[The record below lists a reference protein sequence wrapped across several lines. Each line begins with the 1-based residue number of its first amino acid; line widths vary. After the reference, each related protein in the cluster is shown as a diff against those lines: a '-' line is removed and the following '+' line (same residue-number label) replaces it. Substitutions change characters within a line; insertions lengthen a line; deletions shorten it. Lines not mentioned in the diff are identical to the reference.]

1 MARNSQTQQLNIIL
15 NSEQARNQVELLE
28 DKIKSLDAQIKR
40 AKASGDSSLAQL
52 QKQRRSFQQTLN
64 QLTQD
69 TRGYE
74 KVLSNIN
81 GSSIA
86 QLERAYRALKREV
99 RNTSP
104 ALEEFANKQKQLKLL
119 QDRIQALN
127 SQARQTESIF
137 ARVSDRFNRYFGMV
151 SAGIASITGISLA
164 FRSAAQSAAEMDDIY
179 SDVMKSTGLT
189 REEVVELNE
198 EFKKMDTRTSREEL
212 NRLAYEAGKLGIAA
226 KEDVLAFVRAA
237 DQINV
242 ALGEDL
248 GEGAITNIGK
258 IADVFGLTDSMG
270 IEKSLISIGSAI
282 NALGQDSTAAE
293 AYLVEFTQRLAGVG
307 AQSRMSVQDLLGYA
321 SGLDQSAMNV
331 EMAATAF
338 QTFIMDMFSDTAT
351 FAGYANMEVR
361 EFASLLNTDVN
372 AAVMRVL
379 TSLHE
384 AGGFEQL
391 VPMFKDM
398 GADGARAV
406 SVLAS
411 MASNIDAVRQA
422 QALSNVEF
430 EKATSLA
437 NEFDTKN
444 NNRMAQLEKARKAF
458 KDTIIE
464 FGETLSPV
472 LLQTTN
478 LSTIAIKFL
487 AQHGKAVLALAGTYA
502 ALFVAYKT
510 YRSWQTIVNGLHS
523 AGRIT
528 VLALSTAYHALTG
541 NMTKAANAAKA
552 LKAAFSGLGL
562 GLIVT
567 VITALVSGVTALVR
581 RSREATAAVRS
592 FHTETGK
599 LKLEAD
605 SLLKVIETSEPS
617 TERYRAAIIRLQET
631 YGPYISSLID
641 EKGELTDIAAAR
653 EAVNRQ
659 IERSVG
665 LRVQQEEIDRI
676 TEESLERQAS
686 KYERLVSSIQRNGDV
701 SEETARMVASDITE
715 MIKAG
720 KGIEE
725 IRDSVGDIFGF
736 RFDNVRPKIR
746 ALRDEYVG
754 MAEDI
759 DNVRKKFASLIPSG
773 TDVTPDAAGGAD
785 GMVILQGQQTEKM
798 RKTLEERLAMLEA
811 QETAEQLMLKR
822 SYAQK
827 RISQSD
833 YEALSEAMT
842 MSYLQRRNALYLEYG
857 EENAEA
863 EEAYLDALIKRM
875 EDANKELERLNKQ
888 AEEMLARS
896 LEERRNEIDEDLN
909 KLFEDT
915 YGKALSV
922 FQQLQ
927 EEADKLHDKWAPRK
941 MIDVEA
947 FEEDM
952 AHIQELYEQGAMSYE
967 EFRETVSGRKA
978 AFAEDIIQT
987 TSSILSQAADLAG
1000 SLQDLEMSKLEVQM
1014 NKELAMYG
1022 DTADKRA
1029 AIEQKYEQK
1038 KLDLQIKYADMNM
1051 AIQISQAIAAGA
1063 LASVQA
1069 WTAAAG
1075 NPAIAGVFIGLI
1087 AATTAMQIASIVA
1100 QRNALKNQTL
1110 DSSSSSV
1117 QTRTVVDGYS
1127 EGGYTPRSSDDLKP
1141 VGVVHAN
1148 EWVAPASMLRSY
1160 PMLFSGLE
1168 KLRQGRT
1175 SAVPALPFASGG
1187 YTAAAPTQDNSYN
1200 KALEDVAAALRAVN
1214 ERMSQPIEAYTVLS
1228 QLQAKQELQEKHRKA
1243 ASR

>member
-1 MARNSQTQQLNIIL
+1 MANYTQTLTIL
-15 NSEQARNQVELLE
+15 MNGEQARANIEHLQKELR
-28 DKIKSLDAQIKR
+28 ILDGMLKR
-40 AKASGDSSLAQL
+40 ANERGDKNVDHILKNRKALQNTLAQL
-52 QKQRRSFQQTLN
+52 TK
-64 QLTQD
+64 D

-74 KVLSNIN
+74 KVLSNLN

-86 QLERAYRALKREV
+86 ELEKAYRALRREV

-104 ALEEFANKQKQLKLL
+104 ALEEFAAKQKQMKLL

-127 SQARQTESIF
+127 GQARQTESVF
-137 ARVSDRFNRYFGMV
+137 TRVSDRFNRYFGVV
-151 SAGIASITGISLA
+151 SAGIASVTGLSLA
-164 FRSAAQSAAEMDDIY
+164 FRSAAEAAAEMDDVY

-189 REEVVELNE
+189 RDEVAELNE
-198 EFKKMDTRTSREEL
+198 EFRKMDTRTSREGL
-212 NRLAYEAGKLGIAA
+212 NRLAYEAGKLGLSA

-258 IADVFGLTDSMG
+258 IADVFGLTDMMG

-282 NALGQDSTAAE
+282 NALGQDSTASE

-307 AQSRMSVQDLLGYA
+307 AQARMSVQDLLGYA

-338 QTFIMDMFSDTAT
+338 QTFIMNMFSDTAT
-351 FAGYANMEVR
+351 FAGYANMEVS
-361 EFASLLNTDVN
+361 EFATLLNTDVN

-379 TSLHE
+379 TSLNE
-384 AGGFEQL
+384 AGGFQQL

-411 MASNIDAVRQA
+411 MASNIDAVREA
-422 QALSNVEF
+422 QVLSNDEF

-472 LLQTTN
+472 LLRTTN

-487 AQHGKAVLALAGTYA
+487 AEHGKAVVALGGTYA
-502 ALFVAYKT
+502 ALLVTYKT
-510 YRSWQTIVNGLHS
+510 YRSWQTIINGLHS
-523 AGRIT
+523 ISRAP
-528 VLALSTAYHALTG
+528 VLALSVAYNRLRG
-541 NMTKAANAAKA
+541 NISKAAEAAEL
-552 LKAAFSGLGL
+552 LKASFSGLGVGFGVVL
-562 GLIVT
+562 GVL
-567 VITALVSGVTALVR
+567 TAVGTAAVALVR

-592 FHTETGK
+592 FYTETGK

-676 TEESLERQAS
+676 TEESLERQAN

-720 KGIEE
+720 KGVEE

-773 TDVTPDAAGGAD
+773 ADDAADAAGG
-785 GMVILQGQQTEKM
+785 GGLVMVQEQQTKKM
-798 RKTLEERLAMLEA
+798 QKTLEERLAMLEA
-811 QETAEQLMLKR
+811 QEAAEQLMLKR

-833 YEALSEAMT
+833 YETLSEAMT
-842 MSYLQRRNALYLEYG
+842 LSYLQRRNALYLEYG

-875 EDANKELERLNKQ
+875 EGANKELERLSRE
-888 AEEMLARS
+888 AEEALKMDFSGLEAS
-896 LEERRNEIDEDLN
+896 LDSTFDDLYGQELDAFNAMVAAAERLRE
-909 KLFEDT
+909 
-915 YGKALSV
+915 
-922 FQQLQ
+922 
-927 EEADKLHDKWAPRK
+927 KWGQPLPTPV
-941 MIDVEA
+941 DVEGFRA
-947 FEEDM
+947 DLTSIE
-952 AHIQELYEQGAMSYE
+952 ELYQAGLLSFDEYRNMLYN
-967 EFRETVSGRKA
+967 RKLS
-978 AFAEDIIQT
+978 FAEDVVGT
-987 TSSILSQAADLAG
+987 TSSFLNQAADLA
-1000 SLQDLEMSKLEVQM
+1000 SSIQDLELSRLEVQK
-1014 NKELAMYG
+1014 NKELALYG

-1029 AIEQKYEQK
+1029 EIEQKYEKK
-1038 KLDLQIKYADMNM
+1038 KLDVQIKYADMDM
-1051 AIQISQAIAAGA
+1051 AVKIAQALAAGA
-1063 LASVQA
+1063 LASIQA
-1069 WTAAAG
+1069 FAQLGPVAGAAMT
-1075 NPAIAGVFIGLI
+1075 GLI
-1087 AATTAMQIASIVA
+1087 AATTAMQVATIVA

-1117 QTRTVVDGYS
+1117 RTRTVVDGYS
-1127 EGGYTPRSSDDLKP
+1127 EGGYTPRDPDDLRP

-1168 KLRQGRT
+1168 RLRLGLTDRI
-1175 SAVPALPFASGG
+1175 PALPYASGG
-1187 YTAAAPTQDNSYN
+1187 YTSAHPDQGAAYN

-1214 ERMSQPIEAYTVLS
+1214 ERMSQPIQAYTVLS

-1243 ASR
+1243 GAR

>member
-1 MARNSQTQQLNIIL
+1 MANYTQTLTILLNG
-15 NSEQARNQVELLE
+15 EQARANIEHLQKELR
-28 DKIKSLDAQIKR
+28 ILDGMLKR
-40 AKASGDSSLAQL
+40 ANERGDKNVGHILKNQKALRQTLAQL
-52 QKQRRSFQQTLN
+52 TK
-64 QLTQD
+64 D

-74 KVLSNIN
+74 EVLSNLN

-99 RNTSP
+99 RNTNP
-104 ALEEFANKQKQLKLL
+104 ALDEFASKQKQLKLL

-127 SQARQTESIF
+127 GQARQTESIF

-151 SAGIASITGISLA
+151 SAGIASVTGLSLA

-198 EFKKMDTRTSREEL
+198 EFKKMDTRTSREGL

-487 AQHGKAVLALAGTYA
+487 AQHGKAAV
-502 ALFVAYKT
+502 FVAYKT

-528 VLALSTAYHALTG
+528 VLALSVAYNRLAG
-541 NMTKAANAAKA
+541 NMTRAAAATKL
-552 LKAAFSGLGL
+552 LKAAYSGLGI
-562 GLIVT
+562 GIVAAAL
-567 VITALVSGVTALVR
+567 TAVVSGVSALVR

-599 LKLEAD
+599 LKMEAD

-617 TERYRAAIIRLQET
+617 TDRYRAAIDKLQET

-665 LRVQQEEIDRI
+665 LRIQQEEIDRI
-676 TEESLERQAS
+676 TEESLGRQADR
-686 KYERLVSSIQRNGDV
+686 YERLVGSIQKNADV
-701 SEETARMVASDITE
+701 SEESARMFANDIME

-720 KGIEE
+720 KGVEE
-725 IRDSVGDIFGF
+725 IRGSVGDIFGA
-736 RFDNVRPKIR
+736 RFENVRPKIR

-759 DNVRKKFASLIPSG
+759 ENVQKKFAALIPVGKDVVPEG
-773 TDVTPDAAGGAD
+773 TDTPSFDAGGDPNA
-785 GMVILQGQQTEKM
+785 GMK
-798 RKTLEERLAMLEA
+798 KTFEERLQMLEA
-811 QETAEQLMLKR
+811 QEAAEQLVLKR
-822 SYAQK
+822 SYAARK
-827 RISQSD
+827 ISQSD
-833 YEALSEAMT
+833 YETLSESMT
-842 MSYLQRRNALYLEYG
+842 MGYLQRRIALYEKYNKDASELE
-857 EENAEA
+857 NK
-863 EEAYLDALIKRM
+863 YLDALIAKL
-875 EDANKELERLNKQ
+875 KEATAQQERLNREVEK
-888 AEEMLARS
+888 MLDQD
-896 LEERRNEIDEDLN
+896 LEDKANEIDNALAN
-909 KLFEDT
+909 LFEDT
-915 YGKALSV
+915 
-922 FQQLQ
+922 FQ
-927 EEADKLHDKWAPRK
+927 EAIDKTNDLRRAAELLIDKWAPEK
-941 MIDVEA
+941 MIDVEG
-947 FEEDM
+947 FKEDIEE
-952 AHIQELYEQGAMSYE
+952 IKKLYKEGAMSYE
-967 EFRETVSGRKA
+967 EFRKTVSGRKA
-978 AFAEDIIQT
+978 DFAEDIIST
-987 TSSILSQAADLAG
+987 TSNILGQAADLAS
-1000 SLQDLEMSKLEVQM
+1000 SLQDLEMSQLEVQM

-1187 YTAAAPTQDNSYN
+1187 YTAAAAPQDNSYN

>member
-1 MARNSQTQQLNIIL
+1 MANYTQTLTILLNG
-15 NSEQARNQVELLE
+15 EQARANIEHLQKELR
-28 DKIKSLDAQIKR
+28 ILDGLLKR
-40 AKASGDSSLAQL
+40 ANERGDKNVDHILKNRKAL
-52 QKQRRSFQQTLN
+52 QNTLT
-64 QLTQD
+64 QLTKD

-74 KVLSNIN
+74 KVLSNLN

-86 QLERAYRALKREV
+86 ELEKAYRALRREV

-104 ALEEFANKQKQLKLL
+104 ALEEFAAKQKQMKVL

-127 SQARQTESIF
+127 GQARQTESIF
-137 ARVSDRFNRYFGMV
+137 TRVSDRFNRYFGVV
-151 SAGIASITGISLA
+151 SAGIASVTGLSLA
-164 FRSAAQSAAEMDDIY
+164 FRSAAEAAAEMDDVY

-189 REEVVELNE
+189 RDEVAELNE
-198 EFKKMDTRTSREEL
+198 EFRKMDTRTSREGL
-212 NRLAYEAGKLGIAA
+212 NRLAYEAGKLGLSA

-258 IADVFGLTDSMG
+258 IADVFGLTDMMG

-282 NALGQDSTAAE
+282 NALGQDSTASE

-307 AQSRMSVQDLLGYA
+307 AQARMSVQDLLGYA

-338 QTFIMDMFSDTAT
+338 QTFIMNMFSDTAT
-351 FAGYANMEVR
+351 FAGYANMEVS

-379 TSLHE
+379 TSLNE
-384 AGGFEQL
+384 AGGFQQL

-411 MASNIDAVRQA
+411 MASNIDAVREA
-422 QALSNVEF
+422 QVLSNDEF

-472 LLQTTN
+472 LLRTTN
-478 LSTIAIKFL
+478 LSTIAVKFL
-487 AQHGKAVLALAGTYA
+487 AEHGKAVVALGGTYA
-502 ALFVAYKT
+502 ALLVTYKT
-510 YRSWQTIVNGLHS
+510 YRSWQTIINGLHS
-523 AGRIT
+523 VSRAP
-528 VLALSTAYHALTG
+528 VLALSVAYNRLTG
-541 NMTKAANAAKA
+541 NMTRAAAATKM
-552 LKAAFSGLGL
+552 LKASFSGLGL

-567 VITALVSGVTALVR
+567 ALTAVGTAAVALVR

-599 LKLEAD
+599 LKMEAD

-617 TERYRAAIIRLQET
+617 TERYRAAIMRLQET

-659 IERSVG
+659 IERTVG

-676 TEESLERQAS
+676 TEESLERQAN

-759 DNVRKKFASLIPSG
+759 DNVQKKFASLIPSG

-785 GMVILQGQQTEKM
+785 GMVILQEQQTEKM
-798 RKTLEERLAMLEA
+798 KKTLEERLAMLEA

-833 YEALSEAMT
+833 YETMSESMT
-842 MSYLQRRNALYLEYG
+842 MGYLRRRIALYEEYNEDVSELEG
-857 EENAEA
+857 K
-863 EEAYLDALIKRM
+863 YLDALIAKM
-875 EDANKELERLNKQ
+875 EEANRQYERLNKQ

-896 LEERRNEIDEDLN
+896 LEERRNEIEEELN
-909 KLFEDT
+909 KLFNDT

-922 FQQLQ
+922 YDQLRK
-927 EEADKLHDKWAPRK
+927 EADSLHDKWAPRK

-952 AHIQELYEQGAMSYE
+952 ARIQELYEQGAMSYE

-1051 AIQISQAIAAGA
+1051 GIQISQAIAAGA

-1117 QTRTVVDGYS
+1117 RTRSVVDGYS
-1127 EGGYTPRSSDDLKP
+1127 EGGYTQRGPDDLRP

-1168 KLRQGRT
+1168 RLRLGRT
-1175 SAVPALPFASGG
+1175 DRIPALPYASGG
-1187 YTAAAPTQDNSYN
+1187 YTSAPPDQGAAYS

-1214 ERMSQPIEAYTVLS
+1214 ERMSQPIQAYTVLS

-1243 ASR
+1243 GAR

>member
-1 MARNSQTQQLNIIL
+1 MANYTQTLTILLNG
-15 NSEQARNQVELLE
+15 EQARANIEHLQKELR
-28 DKIKSLDAQIKR
+28 ILDGMLKR
-40 AKASGDSSLAQL
+40 ANERGDKNVGHILKNQKALRQTLAQL
-52 QKQRRSFQQTLN
+52 TK
-64 QLTQD
+64 D

-74 KVLSNIN
+74 EVLSNLN

-104 ALEEFANKQKQLKLL
+104 ALEEFAAKQKQMKVL

-127 SQARQTESIF
+127 GQARQTESIF
-137 ARVSDRFNRYFGMV
+137 TRVSDRFNRYFGVV
-151 SAGIASITGISLA
+151 SAGIASVTGLSLA
-164 FRSAAQSAAEMDDIY
+164 FRSAAEAAAEMDDVY

-189 REEVVELNE
+189 RDEVAELNE
-198 EFKKMDTRTSREEL
+198 EFRKMDTRTSREGL
-212 NRLAYEAGKLGIAA
+212 NRLAYEAGKLGLSA

-258 IADVFGLTDSMG
+258 IADVFGLTDMMG

-282 NALGQDSTAAE
+282 NALGQDSTASE

-307 AQSRMSVQDLLGYA
+307 AQARMSVQDLLGYA

-338 QTFIMDMFSDTAT
+338 QTFIMNMFSDTAT
-351 FAGYANMEVR
+351 FAGYANMEVS
-361 EFASLLNTDVN
+361 EFASLLSNDVN

-379 TSLHE
+379 TSLNE
-384 AGGFEQL
+384 AGGFQQL

-411 MASNIDAVRQA
+411 MASNIDAVREA
-422 QALSNVEF
+422 QVLSNDEF

-444 NNRMAQLEKARKAF
+444 NNCMAQLEKARKAF

-472 LLQTTN
+472 LLRTTN

-487 AQHGKAVLALAGTYA
+487 AEHGKAVVALAGTYA
-502 ALFVAYKT
+502 ALLVTYKT
-510 YRSWQTIVNGLHS
+510 YRSWQTIINGLHS
-523 AGRIT
+523 AGRAP
-528 VLALSTAYHALTG
+528 VLALSVAYNRLRG
-541 NMTKAANAAKA
+541 NISKAAEAAEL
-552 LKAAFSGLGL
+552 LKASFSGLGVGL
-562 GLIVT
+562 G
-567 VITALVSGVTALVR
+567 VILGVLTAVGTAVAALVR

-617 TERYRAAIIRLQET
+617 TERYRAAIMRLQET

-676 TEESLERQAS
+676 TEESLERQAN
-686 KYERLVSSIQRNGDV
+686 KYERLVSSIQRNGEV

-720 KGIEE
+720 KGVEE
-725 IRDSVGDIFGF
+725 IRGSMGDIFGA
-736 RFDNVRPKIR
+736 RFENVRPKIR

-759 DNVRKKFASLIPSG
+759 DNVREKFEALIPAG
-773 TDVTPDAAGGAD
+773 KDVVAD
-785 GMVILQGQQTEKM
+785 GTNTTSPNIEEDPNKEVK
-798 RKTLEERLAMLEA
+798 KTFEERLAMLEA
-811 QETAEQLMLKR
+811 QEAAEQLILKR
-822 SYAQK
+822 SYAAK
-827 RISQSD
+827 KISQSD
-833 YEALSEAMT
+833 YETLSEAMT
-842 MSYLQRRNALYLEYG
+842 LGYLQRRNALYLEYG
-857 EENAEA
+857 EDNAEV
-863 EEAYLDALIKRM
+863 EEAYLNALIKKM
-875 EDANKELERLNKQ
+875 EDANRQFERLSKE
-888 AEEMLARS
+888 AEKAL
-896 LEERRNEIDEDLN
+896 EID
-909 KLFEDT
+909 
-915 YGKALSV
+915 LSGV
-922 FQQLQ
+922 
-927 EEADKLHDKWAPRK
+927 EADMDAAFNDLYGAELDAVNNAAAARDRLMEKWGQPLPNPV
-941 MIDVEA
+941 DVEA
-947 FEEDM
+947 FRSDM
-952 AHIQELYEQGAMSYE
+952 AAIEQLLKDGMITYDQYATM
-967 EFRETVSGRKA
+967 VKNRKA
-978 AFAEDIIQT
+978 AFAEDVIST
-987 TSSILSQAADLAG
+987 TSGILNQAASLAD
-1000 SLQDLEMSKLEVQM
+1000 SIQSLEMSQLEVQM

>member
-1 MARNSQTQQLNIIL
+1 MANYTQTLTILLNG
-15 NSEQARNQVELLE
+15 EQARANIEHLQKELR
-28 DKIKSLDAQIKR
+28 ILDGMLKR
-40 AKASGDSSLAQL
+40 ANERGDKNVGHILKNQKALRQTLAQL
-52 QKQRRSFQQTLN
+52 TK
-64 QLTQD
+64 D

-74 KVLSNIN
+74 EVLSNLN

-86 QLERAYRALKREV
+86 QLERAYRALRREV
-99 RNTSP
+99 RNTNP
-104 ALEEFANKQKQLKLL
+104 ALDEFASKQKQLKLL

-127 SQARQTESIF
+127 GQARQTESIF

-151 SAGIASITGISLA
+151 SAGIASVTGLSLA

-189 REEVVELNE
+189 RDEVVGLNE

-307 AQSRMSVQDLLGYA
+307 AQARMSVQDLLGYA

-351 FAGYANMEVR
+351 FAGYANMEVK

-422 QALSNVEF
+422 QELSNVEF

-487 AQHGKAVLALAGTYA
+487 ARHGKAVLALAGTYA
-502 ALFVAYKT
+502 ALFVVYKT

-528 VLALSTAYHALTG
+528 VLALSVAYNRLAG
-541 NMTKAANAAKA
+541 NMTRAAAATKL
-552 LKAAFSGLGL
+552 LKAAYSGLGM
-562 GLIVT
+562 GIVAAAL
-567 VITALVSGVTALVR
+567 TAVVSGVSALVR

-599 LKLEAD
+599 LKMEAD

-617 TERYRAAIIRLQET
+617 TDRYRAAIEKLQET
-631 YGPYISSLID
+631 YGPYISNFID

-653 EAVNRQ
+653 EAVNKQ

-676 TEESLERQAS
+676 TEESLERQAT
-686 KYERLVSSIQRNGDV
+686 KYEKLVRSIQRNADV
-701 SEETARMVASDITE
+701 SEESARMMANDIME

-720 KGIEE
+720 KGVEE
-725 IRDSVGDIFGF
+725 IRGSMGDIFGA
-736 RFDNVRPKIR
+736 RFENVRPKIR

-759 DNVRKKFASLIPSG
+759 DNVREKFKALIPAG
-773 TDVTPDAAGGAD
+773 KDVVAD
-785 GMVILQGQQTEKM
+785 GTNTTSPNIEEDPNKEVK
-798 RKTLEERLAMLEA
+798 KTFEERLAMLEA
-811 QETAEQLMLKR
+811 QEAAEQLILKR
-822 SYAQK
+822 SYAAK
-827 RISQSD
+827 KISQSD
-833 YEALSEAMT
+833 YETLSEAMT
-842 MSYLQRRNALYLEYG
+842 LGYLQRRNALYLEYG
-857 EENAEA
+857 EDNAEV
-863 EEAYLDALIKRM
+863 EEAYLNALIKKM
-875 EDANKELERLNKQ
+875 EDANRQFERLSKE
-888 AEEMLARS
+888 AEKAL
-896 LEERRNEIDEDLN
+896 EID
-909 KLFEDT
+909 
-915 YGKALSV
+915 LSGV
-922 FQQLQ
+922 
-927 EEADKLHDKWAPRK
+927 EADMDAAFNDLYGAELDAVNNAAAARDRLMEKWGQPLPNPV
-941 MIDVEA
+941 DVEA
-947 FEEDM
+947 FRSDM
-952 AHIQELYEQGAMSYE
+952 AAIEQLLKDGMITYDQYATM
-967 EFRETVSGRKA
+967 VKNRKA
-978 AFAEDIIQT
+978 AFAEDVIST
-987 TSSILSQAADLAG
+987 TSGILNQAASLAD
-1000 SLQDLEMSKLEVQM
+1000 SIQSLEMSQLEVQM

>member
-40 AKASGDSSLAQL
+40 AKATGDSSLAQL
-52 QKQRRSFQQTLN
+52 QKQRRSFKQTLN

-69 TRGYE
+69 TRSYE
-74 KVLSNIN
+74 KVLSNLN

-86 QLERAYRALKREV
+86 QLERAYRELRREV
-99 RNTSP
+99 RNTNP
-104 ALEEFANKQKQLKLL
+104 ALDEFASKQKQLKLL

-127 SQARQTESIF
+127 GQARQTESIF

-198 EFKKMDTRTSREEL
+198 EFKKMDTRTSREGL

-384 AGGFEQL
+384 AGGFDQL

-528 VLALSTAYHALTG
+528 VLALSVAYNRLAG
-541 NMTKAANAAKA
+541 NMTRAAAATKL
-552 LKAAFSGLGL
+552 LKAAYSGLGM
-562 GLIVT
+562 GIV
-567 VITALVSGVTALVR
+567 VAALTAVVSGVSALVR

-599 LKLEAD
+599 LKMEAD

-617 TERYRAAIIRLQET
+617 TDRYRAAIEKLQET
-631 YGPYISSLID
+631 YGPYISNLID
-641 EKGELTDIAAAR
+641 EKGELTDIATAR

-665 LRVQQEEIDRI
+665 LRIQQEEIDRI
-676 TEESLERQAS
+676 TEESLGRQADR
-686 KYERLVSSIQRNGDV
+686 YERLVGSIQKNADV
-701 SEETARMVASDITE
+701 SEESARMFANDIME

-720 KGIEE
+720 KGVEE
-725 IRDSVGDIFGF
+725 IRGSVGDIFGA
-736 RFDNVRPKIR
+736 RFENVRPKIR

-759 DNVRKKFASLIPSG
+759 ENVQKKFAALIPAGKDVVPEG
-773 TDVTPDAAGGAD
+773 TDTPSFDAGGDPNA
-785 GMVILQGQQTEKM
+785 GMK
-798 RKTLEERLAMLEA
+798 KTFEERLQMLEA
-811 QETAEQLMLKR
+811 QEAAEQLVLKR
-822 SYAQK
+822 SYAARK
-827 RISQSD
+827 ISQSD
-833 YEALSEAMT
+833 YESLSEAMT
-842 MSYLQRRNALYLEYG
+842 LGYLQRRNALYLEYG
-857 EENAEA
+857 KDNTEV
-863 EEAYLDALIKRM
+863 EEAYLDALIKKM
-875 EDANKELERLNKQ
+875 EDANRQFERLSKE
-888 AEEMLARS
+888 AEKAL
-896 LEERRNEIDEDLN
+896 EID
-909 KLFEDT
+909 
-915 YGKALSV
+915 LSGV
-922 FQQLQ
+922 
-927 EEADKLHDKWAPRK
+927 EADMDAVFNDLYGAELDALNNAAAARDRLVEKWGQPLPNPV
-941 MIDVEA
+941 DVAA
-947 FEEDM
+947 FRSDM
-952 AHIQELYEQGAMSYE
+952 AAIEQMLKDGMITYDQYATM
-967 EFRETVSGRKA
+967 VKNRKA
-978 AFAEDIIQT
+978 AFAEDVIST
-987 TSSILSQAADLAG
+987 TSGILSQAASLAD
-1000 SLQDLEMSKLEVQM
+1000 SIQSLEMSQLEVQM

-1175 SAVPALPFASGG
+1175 SAVPALAFASGG
-1187 YTAAAPTQDNSYN
+1187 YTAAAAPMQDNSYN

-1214 ERMSQPIEAYTVLS
+1214 ERMSKPIEAYTVLS

>member
-1 MARNSQTQQLNIIL
+1 MANYTQTLTILLNG
-15 NSEQARNQVELLE
+15 EQARANIEHLQKELR
-28 DKIKSLDAQIKR
+28 ILDGMLKR
-40 AKASGDSSLAQL
+40 ANERGDKNVGHILKNQKALRQTLAQL
-52 QKQRRSFQQTLN
+52 TK
-64 QLTQD
+64 D

-74 KVLSNIN
+74 EVLSNLN

-99 RNTSP
+99 RNTNP
-104 ALEEFANKQKQLKLL
+104 ALDEFASKQKQLKLL

-127 SQARQTESIF
+127 GQARQTESIF
-137 ARVSDRFNRYFGMV
+137 ARVSDRFNRYFGVV
-151 SAGIASITGISLA
+151 SAGIASVTGLSLA
-164 FRSAAQSAAEMDDIY
+164 FRSAAEAAAEMDDVY

-189 REEVVELNE
+189 RDEVAELNE
-198 EFKKMDTRTSREEL
+198 EFRKMDTRTSREGL
-212 NRLAYEAGKLGIAA
+212 NRLAYEAGKLGLSA

-258 IADVFGLTDSMG
+258 IADVFGLTDMMG

-282 NALGQDSTAAE
+282 NALGQDSTASE

-307 AQSRMSVQDLLGYA
+307 AQARMSVQDLLGYA
-321 SGLDQSAMNV
+321 SGLDQLAMNV

-338 QTFIMDMFSDTAT
+338 QTFIMNMFSDTAT
-351 FAGYANMEVR
+351 FAGYANMEVS
-361 EFASLLNTDVN
+361 EFASLLSNDVN

-379 TSLHE
+379 TSLNE
-384 AGGFEQL
+384 AGGFQQL

-411 MASNIDAVRQA
+411 MASNIDAVREA
-422 QALSNVEF
+422 QVLSNDEF

-472 LLQTTN
+472 LLRTTN

-487 AQHGKAVLALAGTYA
+487 AEHGKAVVALGGTYA
-502 ALFVAYKT
+502 ALLVTYKT
-510 YRSWQTIVNGLHS
+510 YRSWQTIINGLHS
-523 AGRIT
+523 ISRAP
-528 VLALSTAYHALTG
+528 VLALSVAYNRLRG
-541 NMTKAANAAKA
+541 NISKAAEAAEL
-552 LKAAFSGLGL
+552 LKASFSGLGVGFGVVL
-562 GLIVT
+562 GVL
-567 VITALVSGVTALVR
+567 TAVGAAAVALVR

-676 TEESLERQAS
+676 TEESLERQAN
-686 KYERLVSSIQRNGDV
+686 KYERLVSSIQRNGEV

-720 KGIEE
+720 KGVEE

-759 DNVRKKFASLIPSG
+759 ENVREKFEALIPAG
-773 TDVTPDAAGGAD
+773 KDVVAD
-785 GMVILQGQQTEKM
+785 GTNTPSFNIEDDPNKEVK
-798 RKTLEERLAMLEA
+798 KTLEERLAMLEA
-811 QETAEQLMLKR
+811 QEAAEQLILKR
-822 SYAQK
+822 SYAARK
-827 RISQSD
+827 ISQSD
-833 YEALSEAMT
+833 YETISETMT
-842 MSYLQRRNALYLEYG
+842 LGYLRRRNALYLEYG
-857 EENAEA
+857 KDNTEV
-863 EEAYLDALIKRM
+863 EEAYLDALIKKM
-875 EDANKELERLNKQ
+875 EDANRQFERLSKE
-888 AEEMLARS
+888 AEKAL
-896 LEERRNEIDEDLN
+896 EIDLSGVEEDMDAAFNDL
-909 KLFEDT
+909 
-915 YGKALSV
+915 YGAELDAV
-922 FQQLQ
+922 NNAAAARDRLM
-927 EEADKLHDKWAPRK
+927 EKWGQPLPNPV
-941 MIDVEA
+941 DVEA
-947 FEEDM
+947 FRSDM
-952 AHIQELYEQGAMSYE
+952 AAIEQLLKDGMITYDQYATM
-967 EFRETVSGRKA
+967 VKNRKA
-978 AFAEDIIQT
+978 AFAEDVIST
-987 TSSILSQAADLAG
+987 TSGILNQAASLAD
-1000 SLQDLEMSKLEVQM
+1000 SIQSLEMSQLEVQM

-1117 QTRTVVDGYS
+1117 RTRTVVDGYA

-1187 YTAAAPTQDNSYN
+1187 YTAAAAPTQDNSYN

>member
-1 MARNSQTQQLNIIL
+1 MANYTQTLTILLNG
-15 NSEQARNQVELLE
+15 EQARANIEHLQKELR
-28 DKIKSLDAQIKR
+28 ILDGMLKR
-40 AKASGDSSLAQL
+40 ANERGDKNVGHILKNQKALRQTLAQL
-52 QKQRRSFQQTLN
+52 TK
-64 QLTQD
+64 D

-74 KVLSNIN
+74 EVLSNLN

-99 RNTSP
+99 RNTNP
-104 ALEEFANKQKQLKLL
+104 ALDEFASKQKQLKLL

-127 SQARQTESIF
+127 GQARQTESIF
-137 ARVSDRFNRYFGMV
+137 ARVSDRFNRYFGVV
-151 SAGIASITGISLA
+151 SAGIASVTGLSLA
-164 FRSAAQSAAEMDDIY
+164 FRSAAEAAAEMDDVY

-189 REEVVELNE
+189 RDEVAELNE
-198 EFKKMDTRTSREEL
+198 EFRKMDTRTSREGL
-212 NRLAYEAGKLGIAA
+212 NRLAYEAGKLGLSA

-258 IADVFGLTDSMG
+258 IADVFGLTDMMG

-282 NALGQDSTAAE
+282 NALGQDSTASE

-307 AQSRMSVQDLLGYA
+307 AQARMSVQDLLGYA

-338 QTFIMDMFSDTAT
+338 QTFIMNMFSDTAT
-351 FAGYANMEVR
+351 FAGYANMEVS
-361 EFASLLNTDVN
+361 EFASLLSNDVN

-379 TSLHE
+379 TSLNE
-384 AGGFEQL
+384 AGGFQQL

-411 MASNIDAVRQA
+411 MASNIDAVREA
-422 QALSNVEF
+422 QVLSNDEF

-472 LLQTTN
+472 LLRTTN

-487 AQHGKAVLALAGTYA
+487 AEHGKAVVALGGTYA
-502 ALFVAYKT
+502 ALLVTYKT
-510 YRSWQTIVNGLHS
+510 YRSWQTIINGLHS
-523 AGRIT
+523 ISRAP
-528 VLALSTAYHALTG
+528 VLALSVAYNRLRG
-541 NMTKAANAAKA
+541 NISKAAEAAEL
-552 LKAAFSGLGL
+552 LKASFSGLGVGFGVVL
-562 GLIVT
+562 GVL
-567 VITALVSGVTALVR
+567 TAVGAAAVALVR

-676 TEESLERQAS
+676 TEESLERQAN
-686 KYERLVSSIQRNGDV
+686 KYERLVSSIQRNGEV

-720 KGIEE
+720 KGVEE

-759 DNVRKKFASLIPSG
+759 ENVREKFEALIPAG
-773 TDVTPDAAGGAD
+773 KDVVAD
-785 GMVILQGQQTEKM
+785 GTNTPSFNIEDDPNKEVK
-798 RKTLEERLAMLEA
+798 KTLEERLAMLEA
-811 QETAEQLMLKR
+811 QEAAEQLILKR
-822 SYAQK
+822 SYAARK
-827 RISQSD
+827 ISQSD
-833 YEALSEAMT
+833 YETISETMT
-842 MSYLQRRNALYLEYG
+842 LGYLRRRNALYLEYG
-857 EENAEA
+857 KDNTEV
-863 EEAYLDALIKRM
+863 EEAYLDALIKKM
-875 EDANKELERLNKQ
+875 EDANRQFERLSKE
-888 AEEMLARS
+888 AEKAL
-896 LEERRNEIDEDLN
+896 EIDLSGVEEDMDAAFNDL
-909 KLFEDT
+909 
-915 YGKALSV
+915 YGAELDAV
-922 FQQLQ
+922 NNAAAARDRLM
-927 EEADKLHDKWAPRK
+927 EKWGQPLPNPV
-941 MIDVEA
+941 DVEA
-947 FEEDM
+947 FRSDM
-952 AHIQELYEQGAMSYE
+952 AAIEQLLKDGMITYDQYATM
-967 EFRETVSGRKA
+967 VKNRKA
-978 AFAEDIIQT
+978 AFAEDVIST
-987 TSSILSQAADLAG
+987 TSGILNQAASLAD
-1000 SLQDLEMSKLEVQM
+1000 SIQSLEMSQLEVQM

-1117 QTRTVVDGYS
+1117 RTRTVVDGYA

-1187 YTAAAPTQDNSYN
+1187 YTAAAAPTQDNSYN

>member
-40 AKASGDSSLAQL
+40 AKATGDSSLAQL
-52 QKQRRSFQQTLN
+52 QKQRRSFKQTLN

-69 TRGYE
+69 TRSYE
-74 KVLSNIN
+74 KVLNNLN

-86 QLERAYRALKREV
+86 QLERAYRALRREV

-104 ALEEFANKQKQLKLL
+104 ALDEFASKQKQLKLL
-119 QDRIQALN
+119 HDRIQALN
-127 SQARQTESIF
+127 GQARQTESIF

-151 SAGIASITGISLA
+151 SAGIASVTGISLA

-212 NRLAYEAGKLGIAA
+212 NRLAYEAGKLGIAS

-270 IEKSLISIGSAI
+270 IERSLISIGSAI

-411 MASNIDAVRQA
+411 MASNIEAVRQA

-502 ALFVAYKT
+502 ALFVVYKT

-528 VLALSTAYHALTG
+528 VLALSVAYNRLAG
-541 NMTKAANAAKA
+541 NMTRAAAATKL
-552 LKAAFSGLGL
+552 LKAAYSGLGM
-562 GLIVT
+562 GIVAAAL
-567 VITALVSGVTALVR
+567 TAVVSGVSALVR

-599 LKLEAD
+599 LKMEAD

-617 TERYRAAIIRLQET
+617 TDRYRAAIEKLQET
-631 YGPYISSLID
+631 YGPYISNLID

-653 EAVNRQ
+653 EAVNKQ

-676 TEESLERQAS
+676 TEESLERQAT
-686 KYERLVSSIQRNGDV
+686 KYEKLVRSIQRNADV
-701 SEETARMVASDITE
+701 SEESARMMANDITE

-720 KGIEE
+720 KGVEE
-725 IRDSVGDIFGF
+725 IRGSVGDIFGA
-736 RFDNVRPKIR
+736 RFENVRPKIR

-759 DNVRKKFASLIPSG
+759 ENVQKKFAALIPAG
-773 TDVTPDAAGGAD
+773 KDVVTGGIVTPSLDVDEDPNAG
-785 GMVILQGQQTEKM
+785 LK
-798 RKTLEERLAMLEA
+798 KTFEERLQMLEA
-811 QETAEQLMLKR
+811 QEVAEQLILKR
-822 SYAQK
+822 SYAARK
-827 RISQSD
+827 ISQSE
-833 YEALSEAMT
+833 YETLSEAMT
-842 MSYLQRRNALYLEYG
+842 LGYLRRRNALYLEYG
-857 EENAEA
+857 KDNTEV
-863 EEAYLDALIKRM
+863 EEAYLDALIKKM
-875 EDANKELERLNKQ
+875 EDANRQFERLSKE
-888 AEEMLARS
+888 AEKAL
-896 LEERRNEIDEDLN
+896 EID
-909 KLFEDT
+909 
-915 YGKALSV
+915 LSGV
-922 FQQLQ
+922 
-927 EEADKLHDKWAPRK
+927 EADMDAVFNDLYGAELDAVNNAAAARDRLMEKWGQPLPNPV
-941 MIDVEA
+941 DVGA
-947 FEEDM
+947 FRSDM
-952 AHIQELYEQGAMSYE
+952 AAIEQLLKDGMITYDQYATM
-967 EFRETVSGRKA
+967 VKNRKA
-978 AFAEDIIQT
+978 AFAEDVIST
-987 TSSILSQAADLAG
+987 TSGILSQAASLAD
-1000 SLQDLEMSKLEVQM
+1000 SIQSLEMSQLEVQM

-1117 QTRTVVDGYS
+1117 RTRTVVDGYA

-1187 YTAAAPTQDNSYN
+1187 YTAAAAPTQDNSYN
-1200 KALEDVAAALRAVN
+1200 KAMEDVAAALRAVN

>member
-1 MARNSQTQQLNIIL
+1 MARNSQTQQLNILL
-15 NSEQARNQVELLE
+15 NSEQARNQIALLE
-28 DKIKSLDAQIKR
+28 DKLKSLDAQIKR
-40 AKASGDSSLAQL
+40 AKATGDSSLAQL
-52 QKQRRSFQQTLN
+52 QKQRRSFKQTLN

-74 KVLSNIN
+74 KVLSNLN

-86 QLERAYRALKREV
+86 ELEKAYRALRREV

-104 ALEEFANKQKQLKLL
+104 ALEEFAAKQKQMKVL

-127 SQARQTESIF
+127 GQARQTESIF
-137 ARVSDRFNRYFGMV
+137 TRVSDRFNRYFGVV
-151 SAGIASITGISLA
+151 SAGIASVTGLSLA
-164 FRSAAQSAAEMDDIY
+164 FRSAAEAAAEMDDVY

-189 REEVVELNE
+189 RDEVAELNE
-198 EFKKMDTRTSREEL
+198 EFRKMDTRTSREGL
-212 NRLAYEAGKLGIAA
+212 NRLAYEAGKLGLSA

-258 IADVFGLTDSMG
+258 IADVFGLTDMMG

-282 NALGQDSTAAE
+282 NALGQDSTASE

-307 AQSRMSVQDLLGYA
+307 AQARMSVQDLLGYA

-338 QTFIMDMFSDTAT
+338 QTFIMNMFSDTAT
-351 FAGYANMEVR
+351 FAGYANMEVS
-361 EFASLLNTDVN
+361 EFASLLSTDVN

-379 TSLHE
+379 TSLNE
-384 AGGFEQL
+384 AGGFQQL

-411 MASNIDAVRQA
+411 MASNIDAVREA
-422 QALSNVEF
+422 QVLSNDEF

-472 LLQTTN
+472 LLRTTN

-487 AQHGKAVLALAGTYA
+487 AEHGKAVVALGGTYA
-502 ALFVAYKT
+502 ALLVTYKT
-510 YRSWQTIVNGLHS
+510 YRSWQTIINGLHS
-523 AGRIT
+523 AGRTT
-528 VLALSTAYHALTG
+528 VLALSVAYNRLTG
-541 NMTKAANAAKA
+541 NMTRAAAATKL
-552 LKAAFSGLGL
+552 LKASFSGLGL

-567 VITALVSGVTALVR
+567 ALTAVGTAAVALVR

-605 SLLKVIETSEPS
+605 SLLKVIEISEPS
-617 TERYRAAIIRLQET
+617 TERYRAAIMRLQET

-676 TEESLERQAS
+676 TEVSLERQAN
-686 KYERLVSSIQRNGDV
+686 KYERLVASIQRNGDV

-754 MAEDI
+754 MAEGI
-759 DNVRKKFASLIPSG
+759 DNVRRKFASLIPSG
-773 TDVTPDAAGGAD
+773 TDVTPDAAGGGDSLAA
-785 GMVILQGQQTEKM
+785 VQEQQTEKM
-798 RKTLEERLAMLEA
+798 KKTLEERLAMLEA
-811 QETAEQLMLKR
+811 QEVAEQLMLKR

-833 YEALSEAMT
+833 YETLSEAMT
-842 MSYLQRRNALYLEYG
+842 LTYLQRRNALYLEYG

-875 EDANKELERLNKQ
+875 EGANKELERLSRE
-888 AEEMLARS
+888 AEEALKMDFSGLEAS
-896 LEERRNEIDEDLN
+896 LDSTFDDL
-909 KLFEDT
+909 
-915 YGKALSV
+915 YG
-922 FQQLQ
+922 Q
-927 EEADKLHDKWAPRK
+927 ELDAFNSMVAAADRLREKWGQPLPTPV
-941 MIDVEA
+941 DVEGFRA
-947 FEEDM
+947 DLTSIE
-952 AHIQELYEQGAMSYE
+952 ELYQAGLLSFDEYRNMLYN
-967 EFRETVSGRKA
+967 RKLS
-978 AFAEDIIQT
+978 FAEDVVGT
-987 TSSILSQAADLAG
+987 TSSFLNQAADLA
-1000 SLQDLEMSKLEVQM
+1000 SSIQDLELSRLEVQK
-1014 NKELAMYG
+1014 NKELALYG

-1029 AIEQKYEQK
+1029 EIEQKYEKK
-1038 KLDLQIKYADMNM
+1038 KLDVQIKYADMDM
-1051 AIQISQAIAAGA
+1051 AVKIAQALAAGA
-1063 LASVQA
+1063 LASIQA
-1069 WTAAAG
+1069 FAQLGPVAGAAMT
-1075 NPAIAGVFIGLI
+1075 GLI
-1087 AATTAMQIASIVA
+1087 AATTAMQVATIVA

-1117 QTRTVVDGYS
+1117 RTRSVVDGYS
-1127 EGGYTPRSSDDLKP
+1127 EGGYTQRGPDDLRP

-1168 KLRQGRT
+1168 RLRLGR
-1175 SAVPALPFASGG
+1175 ADRIPALPYASGG
-1187 YTAAAPTQDNSYN
+1187 YTSVPPDQGAAYN

-1214 ERMSQPIEAYTVLS
+1214 ERMSQPIQAYTVLS

-1243 ASR
+1243 GAR

>member
-1 MARNSQTQQLNIIL
+1 MANYTQTLTILLNG
-15 NSEQARNQVELLE
+15 EQARANIEHLQKELR
-28 DKIKSLDAQIKR
+28 ILDGMLKR
-40 AKASGDSSLAQL
+40 ANERGDKNVGHILKNQKALRQTLAQL
-52 QKQRRSFQQTLN
+52 TK
-64 QLTQD
+64 D

-74 KVLSNIN
+74 EVLSNLN

-86 QLERAYRALKREV
+86 ELEKAYRALRREV

-104 ALEEFANKQKQLKLL
+104 ALEEFAAKQKQMKVL

-127 SQARQTESIF
+127 GQARQTESIF
-137 ARVSDRFNRYFGMV
+137 TRISDRFNRYFGVV
-151 SAGIASITGISLA
+151 SAGIASVTGLSLA
-164 FRSAAQSAAEMDDIY
+164 FRSAAEAAAEMDDVY

-198 EFKKMDTRTSREEL
+198 EFKKMDTRTSREGL

-270 IEKSLISIGSAI
+270 IERSLISIGSAI

-361 EFASLLNTDVN
+361 EFASLLNHDVN

-510 YRSWQTIVNGLHS
+510 YQSWQAIVNGLHS

-528 VLALSTAYHALTG
+528 VLSLSTAYHALTG

-552 LKAAFSGLGL
+552 LRASFSGLGL
-562 GLIVT
+562 GIIVT

-581 RSREATAAVRS
+581 RSREATAAIRS
-592 FHTETGK
+592 FHAETGK

-605 SLLKVIETSEPS
+605 SLLKIIESSEPS
-617 TERYRAAIIRLQET
+617 TDRYREAIRRLQET
-631 YGPYISSLID
+631 YGPYISNLID
-641 EKGELTDIAAAR
+641 EEGRLTDIAAAR
-653 EAVNRQ
+653 EAVNKQ

-665 LRVQQEEIDRI
+665 LRIQQEEIDRI
-676 TEESLERQAS
+676 TEESLGRQAD
-686 KYERLVSSIQRNGDV
+686 KYERLVGSIQRNADV
-701 SEETARMVASDITE
+701 SEESARMFANDIME

-720 KGIEE
+720 KGVEE
-725 IRDSVGDIFGF
+725 IRGSVGDIFGA
-736 RFDNVRPKIR
+736 RFENVRPKIR
-746 ALRDEYVG
+746 ALRDEYIG
-754 MAEDI
+754 LAEDI
-759 DNVRKKFASLIPSG
+759 ENVQKKFAALIPAGKDVVPEG
-773 TDVTPDAAGGAD
+773 TDTPSFDAGGDPNA
-785 GMVILQGQQTEKM
+785 GMK
-798 RKTLEERLAMLEA
+798 KTFEERLAMLEA
-811 QETAEQLMLKR
+811 QEAAEQLILKR
-822 SYAQK
+822 SYAARK
-827 RISQSD
+827 ISQSD
-833 YEALSEAMT
+833 YETLSEAMT
-842 MSYLQRRNALYLEYG
+842 LGYLRRRIALYLEYG
-857 EENAEA
+857 KDNTEV
-863 EEAYLDALIKRM
+863 EEAYLNALIKKM
-875 EDANKELERLNKQ
+875 EDANRQFERLSKE
-888 AEEMLARS
+888 AEKAL
-896 LEERRNEIDEDLN
+896 EID
-909 KLFEDT
+909 
-915 YGKALSV
+915 LSGV
-922 FQQLQ
+922 
-927 EEADKLHDKWAPRK
+927 EADMDAAFNDLYGAELDAVNNAAGARDRLLEKWGQPLPNPV
-941 MIDVEA
+941 DVAA
-947 FEEDM
+947 FRSDM
-952 AHIQELYEQGAMSYE
+952 AAIEQLLKDGMITYDQYATM
-967 EFRETVSGRKA
+967 VKNRKA
-978 AFAEDIIQT
+978 AFAEDVIST
-987 TSSILSQAADLAG
+987 TSDILSQAASLAD
-1000 SLQDLEMSKLEVQM
+1000 SIQSLEMSQLEVQM

-1069 WTAAAG
+1069 WTAASG

-1117 QTRTVVDGYS
+1117 RTRSVVDGYS
-1127 EGGYTPRSSDDLKP
+1127 EGGYTQRGPDDLRP

-1168 KLRQGRT
+1168 RLRLGRT
-1175 SAVPALPFASGG
+1175 DRIPALPYASGG
-1187 YTAAAPTQDNSYN
+1187 YTSAPPDQGAAYN

-1214 ERMSQPIEAYTVLS
+1214 ERMSQPIQAYTVLS

>member
-1 MARNSQTQQLNIIL
+1 MANYTQTLTILLNG
-15 NSEQARNQVELLE
+15 EQARANIEHLQKELR
-28 DKIKSLDAQIKR
+28 ILDGMLKR
-40 AKASGDSSLAQL
+40 ANERGDKNVGHILKNQKALRQTLAQL
-52 QKQRRSFQQTLN
+52 TK
-64 QLTQD
+64 D

-74 KVLSNIN
+74 EVLSNLN

-86 QLERAYRALKREV
+86 QLERAYRALRREV
-99 RNTSP
+99 RNTNP
-104 ALEEFANKQKQLKLL
+104 ALDEFASKQKQLKLL

-127 SQARQTESIF
+127 GQARQTESIF

-151 SAGIASITGISLA
+151 SAGIASVTGLSLA

-189 REEVVELNE
+189 RDEVVGLNE

-351 FAGYANMEVR
+351 FAGYANMEVK

-422 QALSNVEF
+422 QELSNVEF

-487 AQHGKAVLALAGTYA
+487 ARHGKAVLALAGTYA
-502 ALFVAYKT
+502 ALFVVYKT

-528 VLALSTAYHALTG
+528 VLALSVAYNRLAG
-541 NMTKAANAAKA
+541 NMTRAAAATKL
-552 LKAAFSGLGL
+552 LKAAYSGLGM
-562 GLIVT
+562 GIVAAAL
-567 VITALVSGVTALVR
+567 TAVVSGVSALVR

-599 LKLEAD
+599 LKMEAD

-617 TERYRAAIIRLQET
+617 TDRYRAAIEKLQET
-631 YGPYISSLID
+631 YGPYISNLID

-653 EAVNRQ
+653 EAVNKQ

-676 TEESLERQAS
+676 TEESLERQAT
-686 KYERLVSSIQRNGDV
+686 KYEKLVRSIQRNADV
-701 SEETARMVASDITE
+701 SEESARMMANDIME

-720 KGIEE
+720 KGVEE
-725 IRDSVGDIFGF
+725 IRGSMGDIFGA
-736 RFDNVRPKIR
+736 RFENVRPKIR

-759 DNVRKKFASLIPSG
+759 DNVREKFEALIPAG
-773 TDVTPDAAGGAD
+773 KDVVAD
-785 GMVILQGQQTEKM
+785 GTNTTSPNIEEDPNKEVK
-798 RKTLEERLAMLEA
+798 KTFEERLAMLEA
-811 QETAEQLMLKR
+811 QEAAEQLILKR
-822 SYAQK
+822 SYAAK
-827 RISQSD
+827 KISQSD
-833 YEALSEAMT
+833 YETLSEAMT
-842 MSYLQRRNALYLEYG
+842 LGYLQRRNALYLEYG
-857 EENAEA
+857 EDNAEV
-863 EEAYLDALIKRM
+863 EEAYLNALIKKM
-875 EDANKELERLNKQ
+875 EDANRQFERLSKE
-888 AEEMLARS
+888 AEKAL
-896 LEERRNEIDEDLN
+896 EID
-909 KLFEDT
+909 
-915 YGKALSV
+915 LSGV
-922 FQQLQ
+922 
-927 EEADKLHDKWAPRK
+927 EADMDAAFNDLYGAELDAVNNAAAARDRLMEKWGQPLPNPV
-941 MIDVEA
+941 DVEA
-947 FEEDM
+947 FRSDM
-952 AHIQELYEQGAMSYE
+952 AAIEQLLKDGMITYDQYATM
-967 EFRETVSGRKA
+967 VKNRKA
-978 AFAEDIIQT
+978 AFAEDVIST
-987 TSSILSQAADLAG
+987 TSGILNQAASLAD
-1000 SLQDLEMSKLEVQM
+1000 SIQSLEMSQLEVQM

-1214 ERMSQPIEAYTVLS
+1214 ERMSQPLKAYTVLS

>member
-1 MARNSQTQQLNIIL
+1 MANYTQTLTIL
-15 NSEQARNQVELLE
+15 MNGEQARANIEHLQKELR
-28 DKIKSLDAQIKR
+28 ILDGMLKR
-40 AKASGDSSLAQL
+40 ANERGDKNVDHILKNRKALQNTLAQL
-52 QKQRRSFQQTLN
+52 TK
-64 QLTQD
+64 D

-74 KVLSNIN
+74 KVLSNLN

-86 QLERAYRALKREV
+86 ELERAYRALRREV

-104 ALEEFANKQKQLKLL
+104 ALEEFAAKQKQMKAL

-127 SQARQTESIF
+127 GQARQTESIF
-137 ARVSDRFNRYFGMV
+137 TRVSDRFNRYFGVV
-151 SAGIASITGISLA
+151 SAGIASVTGLSLA
-164 FRSAAQSAAEMDDIY
+164 FRSAAEAAAEMDDVY

-189 REEVVELNE
+189 RDEVAELNE
-198 EFKKMDTRTSREEL
+198 EFKKMDTRTSREGL
-212 NRLAYEAGKLGIAA
+212 NRLAYEAGKLGLSA

-258 IADVFGLTDSMG
+258 IADVFGLTDMMG

-282 NALGQDSTAAE
+282 NALGQDSTASE

-307 AQSRMSVQDLLGYA
+307 AQARMSVQDLLGYA

-338 QTFIMDMFSDTAT
+338 QTFIMNMFSDTAT
-351 FAGYANMEVR
+351 FAGYANMEVS
-361 EFASLLNTDVN
+361 EFTSLLNNDVN

-379 TSLHE
+379 TSLNE
-384 AGGFEQL
+384 AGGFQQL

-411 MASNIDAVRQA
+411 MASNIDAVREA
-422 QALSNVEF
+422 QVLSNDEF

-472 LLQTTN
+472 LLRTTN

-487 AQHGKAVLALAGTYA
+487 AEHGKAVVALGGTYA
-502 ALFVAYKT
+502 ALLVTYKT
-510 YRSWQTIVNGLHS
+510 YRSWQTIINGLHS
-523 AGRIT
+523 AGRTT
-528 VLALSTAYHALTG
+528 VLALSVAYNRLTG
-541 NMTKAANAAKA
+541 NMTRAAAATKL
-552 LKAAFSGLGL
+552 LKASFSGLGL

-567 VITALVSGVTALVR
+567 ALTAVGTAAVALVR

-599 LKLEAD
+599 LKMEAD

-617 TERYRAAIIRLQET
+617 TERYRAAIMRLQET
-631 YGPYISSLID
+631 YGPYISSLIN

-676 TEESLERQAS
+676 TEESLERQAN
-686 KYERLVSSIQRNGDV
+686 KYERLVASIQRNGDV

-785 GMVILQGQQTEKM
+785 GMVILQEQQTEKM
-798 RKTLEERLAMLEA
+798 KKTLEERLAMLEA
-811 QETAEQLMLKR
+811 QETAEQLILKR

-842 MSYLQRRNALYLEYG
+842 LTYLQRRNALYLEYG

-875 EDANKELERLNKQ
+875 EGANKELERLSRE
-888 AEEMLARS
+888 AEEALKMDFSGLEAS
-896 LEERRNEIDEDLN
+896 LDNTFNDLYGQELDAFNAMVAAAERLRE
-909 KLFEDT
+909 
-915 YGKALSV
+915 
-922 FQQLQ
+922 
-927 EEADKLHDKWAPRK
+927 KWGQPLPTPV
-941 MIDVEA
+941 DVEGFRTDLA
-947 FEEDM
+947 SIE
-952 AHIQELYEQGAMSYE
+952 ELYQAGLLSFDEYRNMLYN
-967 EFRETVSGRKA
+967 RKLS
-978 AFAEDIIQT
+978 FAEDVVGT
-987 TSSILSQAADLAG
+987 TSLFLNQAADLA
-1000 SLQDLEMSKLEVQM
+1000 SSIQDLELSRLEVQK
-1014 NKELAMYG
+1014 NKELALFG

-1029 AIEQKYEQK
+1029 EIEQKYEKK
-1038 KLDLQIKYADMNM
+1038 KLDVQIKYADMDM
-1051 AIQISQAIAAGA
+1051 AVKIAQALAAGA
-1063 LASVQA
+1063 LASIQA
-1069 WTAAAG
+1069 FAQLGPVAGAAMT
-1075 NPAIAGVFIGLI
+1075 GLI
-1087 AATTAMQIASIVA
+1087 AATTAMQVATIVA
-1100 QRNALKNQTL
+1100 QRNALKSQTL

-1117 QTRTVVDGYS
+1117 RTRSVVDGYS
-1127 EGGYTPRSSDDLKP
+1127 EGGYTQRGPDDLRP

-1168 KLRQGRT
+1168 RLRLGRT
-1175 SAVPALPFASGG
+1175 DRIPALPYASGG
-1187 YTAAAPTQDNSYN
+1187 YTSAPPDQGAAYN

-1214 ERMSQPIEAYTVLS
+1214 ERMSQPIQAYTVLS

>member
-1 MARNSQTQQLNIIL
+1 MARNSQTQQLNILL
-15 NSEQARNQVELLE
+15 NSEQARNQIALLE
-28 DKIKSLDAQIKR
+28 DKLKSLDAQIKR
-40 AKASGDSSLAQL
+40 AKATGDSSLAQL
-52 QKQRRSFQQTLN
+52 QKQRRSFKQTLN

-74 KVLSNIN
+74 KVLSNLN

-86 QLERAYRALKREV
+86 ELEKAYRALRREV

-104 ALEEFANKQKQLKLL
+104 ALEEFAAKQKQMKVL

-127 SQARQTESIF
+127 GQARQTESIF
-137 ARVSDRFNRYFGMV
+137 TRVSDRFNRYFGVV
-151 SAGIASITGISLA
+151 SAGIASVTGLSLA
-164 FRSAAQSAAEMDDIY
+164 FRSAAEAAAEMDDVY

-189 REEVVELNE
+189 RDEVAELNE
-198 EFKKMDTRTSREEL
+198 EFRKMDTRTSREGL
-212 NRLAYEAGKLGIAA
+212 NRLAYEAGKLGLSA

-258 IADVFGLTDSMG
+258 IADVFGLTDMMG

-282 NALGQDSTAAE
+282 NALGQDSTASE

-307 AQSRMSVQDLLGYA
+307 AQARMSVQDLLGYA

-338 QTFIMDMFSDTAT
+338 QTFIMNMFSDTAT
-351 FAGYANMEVR
+351 FAGYANMEVS
-361 EFASLLNTDVN
+361 EFASLLSNDVN

-379 TSLHE
+379 TSLNE
-384 AGGFEQL
+384 AGGFQQL

-411 MASNIDAVRQA
+411 MASNIDAVREA
-422 QALSNVEF
+422 QVLSNDEF

-458 KDTIIE
+458 KDTVIE
-464 FGETLSPV
+464 FGETLLPV
-472 LLQTTN
+472 LLRTTN
-478 LSTIAIKFL
+478 LSTIAVKFL
-487 AQHGKAVLALAGTYA
+487 AEHGKAVVALGGTYA
-502 ALFVAYKT
+502 ALLVTYKT
-510 YRSWQTIVNGLHS
+510 YRSWQTIINGLHS
-523 AGRIT
+523 AGRTT
-528 VLALSTAYHALTG
+528 VLALSVAYNRLTG
-541 NMTKAANAAKA
+541 NMTRAAAATKL
-552 LKAAFSGLGL
+552 LKASFSGLGL

-567 VITALVSGVTALVR
+567 ALTAVGTAAVALVR

-599 LKLEAD
+599 LKMEAD

-617 TERYRAAIIRLQET
+617 TERYRAAIMRLQET

-676 TEESLERQAS
+676 TEESLERQAN
-686 KYERLVSSIQRNGDV
+686 KYERLVSSIQKNGDV

-785 GMVILQGQQTEKM
+785 GMVILQEQQTEKM
-798 RKTLEERLAMLEA
+798 KKTLEERLAMLEA
-811 QETAEQLMLKR
+811 QETAEQLILKR

-842 MSYLQRRNALYLEYG
+842 LSYLQRRNALYLEYG

-875 EDANKELERLNKQ
+875 ESANKELERLSRE
-888 AEEMLARS
+888 AEEALKMDFSGLEAS
-896 LEERRNEIDEDLN
+896 LDNTFNDLYGQELDAFNAMVAAAERLRE
-909 KLFEDT
+909 
-915 YGKALSV
+915 
-922 FQQLQ
+922 
-927 EEADKLHDKWAPRK
+927 KWGQPLPTPV
-941 MIDVEA
+941 DVEGFRTDLA
-947 FEEDM
+947 SIE
-952 AHIQELYEQGAMSYE
+952 ELYQAGLLSFDEYRNMLYN
-967 EFRETVSGRKA
+967 RKLS
-978 AFAEDIIQT
+978 FAEDVVGT
-987 TSSILSQAADLAG
+987 TSLFLNQAADLA
-1000 SLQDLEMSKLEVQM
+1000 SSIQDLELSRLEVQK
-1014 NKELAMYG
+1014 NKELALYG

-1029 AIEQKYEQK
+1029 EIEQKYEKK
-1038 KLDLQIKYADMNM
+1038 KLDVQIKYADMDM
-1051 AIQISQAIAAGA
+1051 AVKIAQALAAGA
-1063 LASVQA
+1063 LASIQA
-1069 WTAAAG
+1069 FAQLGPVAGAAMT
-1075 NPAIAGVFIGLI
+1075 GLI
-1087 AATTAMQIASIVA
+1087 AATTAMQVATIVA
-1100 QRNALKNQTL
+1100 QRNALKSQTL

-1117 QTRTVVDGYS
+1117 RTRSMVDGYS
-1127 EGGYTPRSSDDLKP
+1127 EGGYTPRDPDDLRP

-1168 KLRQGRT
+1168 RLRLGRT
-1175 SAVPALPFASGG
+1175 DRIPALPYASGG
-1187 YTAAAPTQDNSYN
+1187 YTSAPPDQGAAYS

-1214 ERMSQPIEAYTVLS
+1214 ERMSQPIQAYTVLS

>member
-1 MARNSQTQQLNIIL
+1 MARYSQTQQLNILL
-15 NSEQARNQVELLE
+15 NSEQARNHIALLE
-28 DKIKSLDAQIKR
+28 DKLKSLDAQIKR
-40 AKASGDSSLAQL
+40 AKATGDSSLAQL
-52 QKQRRSFQQTLN
+52 QKQRRSFKQTLN

-74 KVLSNIN
+74 KVLSNLN

-86 QLERAYRALKREV
+86 ELEKAYRALRREV

-104 ALEEFANKQKQLKLL
+104 ALEEFAAKQKQMKVL

-127 SQARQTESIF
+127 GQARQTESIF
-137 ARVSDRFNRYFGMV
+137 TRISDRFNRYFGV
-151 SAGIASITGISLA
+151 VTAGIASVTGLSLA
-164 FRSAAQSAAEMDDIY
+164 FRSAAEAAAEMDDVY

-189 REEVVELNE
+189 RDEVAELNE
-198 EFKKMDTRTSREEL
+198 EFRKMDTRTSREGL
-212 NRLAYEAGKLGIAA
+212 NRLAYEAGKLGLSA

-258 IADVFGLTDSMG
+258 IADVFGLTDMMG

-282 NALGQDSTAAE
+282 NALGQDSTASE

-307 AQSRMSVQDLLGYA
+307 AQARMSVQDLLGYA

-338 QTFIMDMFSDTAT
+338 QTFIMNMFSDTAT
-351 FAGYANMEVR
+351 FAGYANMEVS

-379 TSLHE
+379 TSLNE
-384 AGGFEQL
+384 AGGFQQL

-411 MASNIDAVRQA
+411 MASNIDAVREA
-422 QALSNVEF
+422 QVLSNEEF

-472 LLQTTN
+472 LLRTTN

-487 AQHGKAVLALAGTYA
+487 AEHGKAVVALGGTYA
-502 ALFVAYKT
+502 ALFVTYKT
-510 YRSWQTIVNGLHS
+510 YRSWQTIINGLHS
-523 AGRIT
+523 VSRAP
-528 VLALSTAYHALTG
+528 VLALSVAYNRLRG
-541 NMTKAANAAKA
+541 NISKAAEATEL
-552 LKAAFSGLGL
+552 LKASFSGLGVGFGVIL
-562 GLIVT
+562 GVL
-567 VITALVSGVTALVR
+567 TAVGTAAVALVR

-617 TERYRAAIIRLQET
+617 TERYRAAIVRLQET

-665 LRVQQEEIDRI
+665 LRVQQEEVDRI
-676 TEESLERQAS
+676 TEESLERQAN

-759 DNVRKKFASLIPSG
+759 DNVRKKFASLVPSG

-785 GMVILQGQQTEKM
+785 GMVILQGQQTEKIK
-798 RKTLEERLAMLEA
+798 KTLEERLAMLEA

-827 RISQSD
+827 RISHSD

-842 MSYLQRRNALYLEYG
+842 LTYLQRRNALYLEYG

-875 EDANKELERLNKQ
+875 EGANKELERLSRE
-888 AEEMLARS
+888 AEEALKMDFSGLEAS
-896 LEERRNEIDEDLN
+896 LDNTFNDLYGQELDAFNAMVAAAERLRE
-909 KLFEDT
+909 
-915 YGKALSV
+915 
-922 FQQLQ
+922 
-927 EEADKLHDKWAPRK
+927 KWGQPLPTPV
-941 MIDVEA
+941 DVEGFRTDLA
-947 FEEDM
+947 SIE
-952 AHIQELYEQGAMSYE
+952 ELYQAGLLSFDEYRNMLYN
-967 EFRETVSGRKA
+967 RKLS
-978 AFAEDIIQT
+978 FAEDVVGT
-987 TSSILSQAADLAG
+987 TSLFLNQAADLA
-1000 SLQDLEMSKLEVQM
+1000 SSIQDLELSRLEVQK
-1014 NKELAMYG
+1014 NKELALFG

-1029 AIEQKYEQK
+1029 EIEQKYEKK
-1038 KLDLQIKYADMNM
+1038 KLDVQIKYADMDM
-1051 AIQISQAIAAGA
+1051 AVKIAQALAAGA
-1063 LASVQA
+1063 LASIQA
-1069 WTAAAG
+1069 FAQLGPVAGAAMT
-1075 NPAIAGVFIGLI
+1075 GLI
-1087 AATTAMQIASIVA
+1087 AATTAMQVATIVA
-1100 QRNALKNQTL
+1100 QRNALKSQTL

-1117 QTRTVVDGYS
+1117 RTRSVVDGYS
-1127 EGGYTPRSSDDLKP
+1127 EGGYTQRGPDDLRP

-1168 KLRQGRT
+1168 RLRLGRT
-1175 SAVPALPFASGG
+1175 DRIPALPYASGG
-1187 YTAAAPTQDNSYN
+1187 YTSAPPDQGAAYN

-1214 ERMSQPIEAYTVLS
+1214 ERMSQPIQAYTVLS

>member
-1 MARNSQTQQLNIIL
+1 MARYSQTQQLNILL
-15 NSEQARNQVELLE
+15 NSEQARNQVALLE
-28 DKIKSLDAQIKR
+28 DKLKSLDAQIKR
-40 AKASGDSSLAQL
+40 AKATGDSSLAQL
-52 QKQRRSFQQTLN
+52 QKQRRSFKQTLN

-74 KVLSNIN
+74 KVLSNLN

-86 QLERAYRALKREV
+86 ELERAYRALRREV

-104 ALEEFANKQKQLKLL
+104 ALEEFAAKQKQMKLL

-127 SQARQTESIF
+127 GQARQTESIF
-137 ARVSDRFNRYFGMV
+137 TRISDRFNRYFGVV
-151 SAGIASITGISLA
+151 SAGIASVTGLSLA
-164 FRSAAQSAAEMDDIY
+164 FRSAAEAAAEMDDVY

-189 REEVVELNE
+189 RDEVAELNE
-198 EFKKMDTRTSREEL
+198 EFRKMDTRTSREGL
-212 NRLAYEAGKLGIAA
+212 NRLAYEAGKLGLSA

-258 IADVFGLTDSMG
+258 IADVFGLTDMMG

-282 NALGQDSTAAE
+282 NALGQDSTASE

-307 AQSRMSVQDLLGYA
+307 AQARMSVQDLLGYA

-338 QTFIMDMFSDTAT
+338 QTFIMNMFSDTAT
-351 FAGYANMEVR
+351 FAGYANMEVS
-361 EFASLLNTDVN
+361 EFASLLSTDVN

-379 TSLHE
+379 TSLNE
-384 AGGFEQL
+384 AGGFQQL

-411 MASNIDAVRQA
+411 MASNIDAVREA
-422 QALSNVEF
+422 QVLSNEEF

-472 LLQTTN
+472 LLRTTN
-478 LSTIAIKFL
+478 LSTIAVKFL
-487 AQHGKAVLALAGTYA
+487 AEHGKAVVALGGTYA
-502 ALFVAYKT
+502 ALLVTYKT
-510 YRSWQTIVNGLHS
+510 YRSWQTIINGLHS
-523 AGRIT
+523 AGRTT
-528 VLALSTAYHALTG
+528 VLALSVAYNRLTG
-541 NMTKAANAAKA
+541 NMTRAAAATKL
-552 LKAAFSGLGL
+552 LKASFSGLGL

-567 VITALVSGVTALVR
+567 ALTAVGTAAVALVR

-631 YGPYISSLID
+631 YGPYISNLID

-773 TDVTPDAAGGAD
+773 ADDAADAAGG
-785 GMVILQGQQTEKM
+785 GGLVMVQEQQTEKM
-798 RKTLEERLAMLEA
+798 RKTLEEHLAMLEA
-811 QETAEQLMLKR
+811 QNTAEQLMLKR
-822 SYAQK
+822 SYVQK

-833 YEALSEAMT
+833 YETLSEAMT
-842 MSYLQRRNALYLEYG
+842 LSYLQRRNALYLEYG

-888 AEEMLARS
+888 AEEMLSRS
-896 LEERRNEIDEDLN
+896 LEERRSEIDEELN
-909 KLFEDT
+909 ILFEDT
-915 YGKALSV
+915 YGKALSE
-922 FQQLQ
+922 LQ
-927 EEADKLHDKWAPRK
+927 RLMEEADKLHDKWAPRK

-947 FEEDM
+947 FEKDM
-952 AHIQELYEQGAMSYE
+952 AHIQELYNKGAMSYE
-967 EFRETVSGRKA
+967 KFRETVSGRKA

-1038 KLDLQIKYADMNM
+1038 KLDLQIKYADLNM
-1051 AIQISQAIAAGA
+1051 GIQISQAIAAGA

-1100 QRNALKNQTL
+1100 QRNALKNQAL

-1117 QTRTVVDGYS
+1117 RTRSVVDGYS
-1127 EGGYTPRSSDDLKP
+1127 EGGYTQRGPDDLRP

-1168 KLRQGRT
+1168 RLRLGRT
-1175 SAVPALPFASGG
+1175 DRIPALPYASGG
-1187 YTAAAPTQDNSYN
+1187 YTSAPPDQGAAYN

-1214 ERMSQPIEAYTVLS
+1214 ERMSQPIQAYTVLS

-1243 ASR
+1243 GAR

>member
-40 AKASGDSSLAQL
+40 AKATGDSSLAQL
-52 QKQRRSFQQTLN
+52 QKQRRSFKQTLN

-69 TRGYE
+69 TRSYE
-74 KVLSNIN
+74 KVLNNLN

-86 QLERAYRALKREV
+86 QLERAYRELRREV

-104 ALEEFANKQKQLKLL
+104 ALDEFASKQKQLKLL

-127 SQARQTESIF
+127 GQARQTESIF

-151 SAGIASITGISLA
+151 SAGIASVTGISLA

-198 EFKKMDTRTSREEL
+198 EFKKMDTRTSREGL

-384 AGGFEQL
+384 AGGFDQL

-437 NEFDTKN
+437 NEFETKN

-458 KDTIIE
+458 KDTVIE

-528 VLALSTAYHALTG
+528 VLALSVAYNRLTG
-541 NMTKAANAAKA
+541 NMTRAAAATKL
-552 LKAAFSGLGL
+552 LKAAYSGLGM
-562 GLIVT
+562 GIVAAAL
-567 VITALVSGVTALVR
+567 TAVVSGVSALVR

-599 LKLEAD
+599 LKMEAD

-617 TERYRAAIIRLQET
+617 TDRYRAAIEKLQET
-631 YGPYISSLID
+631 YGPYISNLID
-641 EKGELTDIAAAR
+641 EKGELTDIATAR

-665 LRVQQEEIDRI
+665 LRIQQEEIDRI
-676 TEESLERQAS
+676 TEESLGRQADR
-686 KYERLVSSIQRNGDV
+686 YERLVGSIQKNADV
-701 SEETARMVASDITE
+701 SEESARMFANDIME

-720 KGIEE
+720 KGVEE
-725 IRDSVGDIFGF
+725 IRGSVGDIFGA
-736 RFDNVRPKIR
+736 RFENVRPKIR

-759 DNVRKKFASLIPSG
+759 ENVQKKFAALIPAGKDVVPEG
-773 TDVTPDAAGGAD
+773 TDTPSFDAGGDPNA
-785 GMVILQGQQTEKM
+785 GMK
-798 RKTLEERLAMLEA
+798 KTFEERLQMLEA
-811 QETAEQLMLKR
+811 QEAAEQLVLKR
-822 SYAQK
+822 SYAARK
-827 RISQSD
+827 ISQSD
-833 YEALSEAMT
+833 YESLSEAMT
-842 MSYLQRRNALYLEYG
+842 LGYLQRRNALYLEYG
-857 EENAEA
+857 KDNTEV
-863 EEAYLDALIKRM
+863 EEAYLDALIKKM
-875 EDANKELERLNKQ
+875 EDANRQFERLSKEAEKALEIDLSGVEAGMDAVFNDLYGAELDAVNNMAAQ
-888 AEEMLARS
+888 AEKLREKWGQ
-896 LEERRNEIDEDLN
+896 EIP
-909 KLFEDT
+909 
-915 YGKALSV
+915 SPV
-922 FQQLQ
+922 
-927 EEADKLHDKWAPRK
+927 
-941 MIDVEA
+941 DVEGFKNDLVLMEELYQA
-947 FEEDM
+947 GLLSFEEYNKM
-952 AHIQELYEQGAMSYE
+952 LYN
-967 EFRETVSGRKA
+967 RKLS
-978 AFAEDIIQT
+978 FAEDIVSTASSFINQASNLA
-987 TSSILSQAADLAG
+987 TSI
-1000 SLQDLEMSKLEVQM
+1000 QDLELSKLEVQK
-1014 NKELAMYG
+1014 NKELALYG

-1029 AIEQKYEQK
+1029 EIEQKYEQK
-1038 KLDLQIKYADMNM
+1038 KLDIQIKYADMDM
-1051 AIQISQAIAAGA
+1051 GVKIAQALAAGA
-1063 LASVQA
+1063 LASIQA
-1069 WTAAAG
+1069 FAQLGPVAG
-1075 NPAIAGVFIGLI
+1075 AVMTGLI
-1087 AATTAMQIASIVA
+1087 AATTAMQVAAIVA
-1100 QRNALKNQTL
+1100 QRNALKSQTL

-1117 QTRTVVDGYS
+1117 RTRTVVDGYS

-1187 YTAAAPTQDNSYN
+1187 YTAAAAPQDNSYN

-1228 QLQAKQELQEKHRKA
+1228 QMQAKQELQEKHRKA

>member
-1 MARNSQTQQLNIIL
+1 MANYTQTLTIL
-15 NSEQARNQVELLE
+15 MNGEQARANIEHLQKELR
-28 DKIKSLDAQIKR
+28 ILDGMLKR
-40 AKASGDSSLAQL
+40 ANERGDKNVDHILKNRKALQNTLAQL
-52 QKQRRSFQQTLN
+52 TK
-64 QLTQD
+64 D

-74 KVLSNIN
+74 KVLSNLN

-86 QLERAYRALKREV
+86 ELERAYRALRREV

-104 ALEEFANKQKQLKLL
+104 ALEEFAAKQKQMKAL

-127 SQARQTESIF
+127 GQARQTESIF
-137 ARVSDRFNRYFGMV
+137 TRVSDRFNRYFGVV
-151 SAGIASITGISLA
+151 SAGIASVTGLSLA
-164 FRSAAQSAAEMDDIY
+164 FRSAAEAAAEMDDVY

-189 REEVVELNE
+189 RDEVAELNE
-198 EFKKMDTRTSREEL
+198 EFRKMDTRTSREGL
-212 NRLAYEAGKLGIAA
+212 NRLAYEAGKLGLSA

-258 IADVFGLTDSMG
+258 IADVFGLTDMMG

-282 NALGQDSTAAE
+282 NALGQDSTASE

-307 AQSRMSVQDLLGYA
+307 AQARMSVQDLLGYA

-338 QTFIMDMFSDTAT
+338 QTFIMNMFSDTAT
-351 FAGYANMEVR
+351 FAGYANMEVS
-361 EFASLLNTDVN
+361 EFTSLLNNDVN

-379 TSLHE
+379 TSLNE
-384 AGGFEQL
+384 AGGFQQL

-411 MASNIDAVRQA
+411 MASNIDAVREA
-422 QALSNVEF
+422 QVLSNDEF

-472 LLQTTN
+472 LLRTTN

-487 AQHGKAVLALAGTYA
+487 AEHGKAVVALGGTYA
-502 ALFVAYKT
+502 ALLVTYKT
-510 YRSWQTIVNGLHS
+510 YRSWQTIINGLHS
-523 AGRIT
+523 AGRTT
-528 VLALSTAYHALTG
+528 VLALSVAYNRLTG
-541 NMTKAANAAKA
+541 NMTRAAAATKL
-552 LKAAFSGLGL
+552 LKASFSGLGL

-567 VITALVSGVTALVR
+567 ALTAVGTAAVALVR

-599 LKLEAD
+599 LKMEAD

-617 TERYRAAIIRLQET
+617 TERYRAAIMRLQET
-631 YGPYISSLID
+631 YGPYISSLIN

-676 TEESLERQAS
+676 TEESLERQAN
-686 KYERLVSSIQRNGDV
+686 KYERLVASIQRNGDV

-785 GMVILQGQQTEKM
+785 GMVILQEQQTEKM
-798 RKTLEERLAMLEA
+798 KKTLEERLAMLEA

-842 MSYLQRRNALYLEYG
+842 LTYLQRRNALYLEYG

-875 EDANKELERLNKQ
+875 EGANKELERLSRE
-888 AEEMLARS
+888 AEEALKMDFSGLEAS
-896 LEERRNEIDEDLN
+896 LDNTFNDLYGQELDAFNAMVAAAERLRE
-909 KLFEDT
+909 
-915 YGKALSV
+915 
-922 FQQLQ
+922 
-927 EEADKLHDKWAPRK
+927 KWGQPLPTPV
-941 MIDVEA
+941 DVEGFRTDLA
-947 FEEDM
+947 SIE
-952 AHIQELYEQGAMSYE
+952 ELYQAGLLSFDEYRNMLYN
-967 EFRETVSGRKA
+967 RKLS
-978 AFAEDIIQT
+978 FAEDVVGT
-987 TSSILSQAADLAG
+987 TSLFLNQAADLA
-1000 SLQDLEMSKLEVQM
+1000 SSIQDLELSRLEVQK
-1014 NKELAMYG
+1014 NKELALFG

-1029 AIEQKYEQK
+1029 EIEQKYEKK
-1038 KLDLQIKYADMNM
+1038 KLDVQIKYADMDM
-1051 AIQISQAIAAGA
+1051 AVKIAQALAAGA
-1063 LASVQA
+1063 LASIQA
-1069 WTAAAG
+1069 FAQLGPVAGAAMT
-1075 NPAIAGVFIGLI
+1075 GLI
-1087 AATTAMQIASIVA
+1087 AATTAMQVATIVA
-1100 QRNALKNQTL
+1100 QRNALKSQTL

-1117 QTRTVVDGYS
+1117 RTRSVVDGYS
-1127 EGGYTPRSSDDLKP
+1127 EGGYTQRGPDDLRP

-1168 KLRQGRT
+1168 RLRLGRT
-1175 SAVPALPFASGG
+1175 DRIPALPYASGG
-1187 YTAAAPTQDNSYN
+1187 YTSAPPDQGAAYN

-1214 ERMSQPIEAYTVLS
+1214 ERMSQPIQAYTVLS

>member
-1 MARNSQTQQLNIIL
+1 MANYTQTLTIL
-15 NSEQARNQVELLE
+15 MNGEQARANIEHLQKELR
-28 DKIKSLDAQIKR
+28 ILDGLLKR
-40 AKASGDSSLAQL
+40 ANERGDKNVDHILKNRKALQNTLAQL
-52 QKQRRSFQQTLN
+52 TK
-64 QLTQD
+64 D

-74 KVLSNIN
+74 KVLSNLN

-86 QLERAYRALKREV
+86 ELEKAYRALRREV

-104 ALEEFANKQKQLKLL
+104 ALEEFAAKQKQMKLL

-127 SQARQTESIF
+127 GQARQTESIF
-137 ARVSDRFNRYFGMV
+137 TRMSDRFNRYFGVV
-151 SAGIASITGISLA
+151 SAGIASVTGLSLA
-164 FRSAAQSAAEMDDIY
+164 FRSAAEAAAEMDDVY

-189 REEVVELNE
+189 RDEVAELNE
-198 EFKKMDTRTSREEL
+198 EFRKMDTRTSREGL
-212 NRLAYEAGKLGIAA
+212 NRLAYEAGKLGLSA

-258 IADVFGLTDSMG
+258 IADVFGLTDMMG

-282 NALGQDSTAAE
+282 NALGQDSTASE

-307 AQSRMSVQDLLGYA
+307 AQARMSVQDLLGYA

-338 QTFIMDMFSDTAT
+338 QTFIMNMFSDTAT
-351 FAGYANMEVR
+351 FAGYANMEVS
-361 EFASLLNTDVN
+361 EFATLLNTDVN

-379 TSLHE
+379 TSLNE
-384 AGGFEQL
+384 AGGFQQL

-411 MASNIDAVRQA
+411 MASNIDAVREA
-422 QALSNVEF
+422 QVLSNDEF

-472 LLQTTN
+472 LLRTTN

-487 AQHGKAVLALAGTYA
+487 AEHGKAVVALGGTYA
-502 ALFVAYKT
+502 ALLVTYKT
-510 YRSWQTIVNGLHS
+510 YRSWQTIINGLHS
-523 AGRIT
+523 VSRAP
-528 VLALSTAYHALTG
+528 VLALSVAYNRLRG
-541 NMTKAANAAKA
+541 NISKAAEAAEL
-552 LKAAFSGLGL
+552 LKASFSGLGVGL
-562 GLIVT
+562 G
-567 VITALVSGVTALVR
+567 VILGVLTAVGTAAVALVR

-592 FHTETGK
+592 FHAETGK

-617 TERYRAAIIRLQET
+617 TERYRAAIMRLQET
-631 YGPYISSLID
+631 YGPYISSLIN

-676 TEESLERQAS
+676 TEESLERQAN
-686 KYERLVSSIQRNGDV
+686 KYERLVSSIQRNGEV

-720 KGIEE
+720 RGIEE
-725 IRDSVGDIFGF
+725 IRDSVGDIFGA
-736 RFDNVRPKIR
+736 RFENVRPKIR

-785 GMVILQGQQTEKM
+785 GMVILQEQQTKKM
-798 RKTLEERLAMLEA
+798 KKTLEERLAMLEA

-833 YEALSEAMT
+833 YETLSEAMT
-842 MSYLQRRNALYLEYG
+842 LSYLQRRNALYLEYG

-888 AEEMLARS
+888 AEEMLSRS
-896 LEERRNEIDEDLN
+896 LEERWNEIYEELDI
-909 KLFEDT
+909 LFEDT
-915 YGKALSV
+915 YGKALSE
-922 FQQLQ
+922 FLQLL

-947 FEEDM
+947 FEKDM
-952 AHIQELYEQGAMSYE
+952 ARIQELYNKGAMSYE
-967 EFRETVSGRKA
+967 KFRETVSGRKA

-1127 EGGYTPRSSDDLKP
+1127 EGGYTPRSSDDLTP

-1214 ERMSQPIEAYTVLS
+1214 ERMSQPLKAYTVLS

>member
-1 MARNSQTQQLNIIL
+1 MANYTQTLTILLNG
-15 NSEQARNQVELLE
+15 EQARANIEHLQKELR
-28 DKIKSLDAQIKR
+28 ILDGMLKR
-40 AKASGDSSLAQL
+40 ANERGDKNVGHILKNQKALRQTLAQL
-52 QKQRRSFQQTLN
+52 TK
-64 QLTQD
+64 D

-74 KVLSNIN
+74 EVLSNLN

-99 RNTSP
+99 RNTNP
-104 ALEEFANKQKQLKLL
+104 ALDEFASKQKQLKLL

-127 SQARQTESIF
+127 GQARQTESIF

-151 SAGIASITGISLA
+151 SAGIASVTGLSLA

-198 EFKKMDTRTSREEL
+198 EFKKMDTRTSREGL

-528 VLALSTAYHALTG
+528 VLALSVAYNRLAG
-541 NMTKAANAAKA
+541 NMTRAAAATKL
-552 LKAAFSGLGL
+552 LKAAYSGLGI
-562 GLIVT
+562 GIVAAAL
-567 VITALVSGVTALVR
+567 TAVVSGVSALVR

-599 LKLEAD
+599 LKMEAD

-617 TERYRAAIIRLQET
+617 TDRYRAAIDKLQET

-665 LRVQQEEIDRI
+665 LRIQQEEIDRI
-676 TEESLERQAS
+676 TEESLERQAD
-686 KYERLVSSIQRNGDV
+686 KYERLVGSIQRNADV
-701 SEETARMVASDITE
+701 SEESARMFANDIME

-720 KGIEE
+720 KGVEE
-725 IRDSVGDIFGF
+725 IRGSVGDIFGA
-736 RFDNVRPKIR
+736 RFENVRPKIR

-759 DNVRKKFASLIPSG
+759 ENVQKEFAALIPVGKDVVPEG
-773 TDVTPDAAGGAD
+773 TDTPSFDAGGDPNA
-785 GMVILQGQQTEKM
+785 GMK
-798 RKTLEERLAMLEA
+798 KTFEERLQMLEA
-811 QETAEQLMLKR
+811 QEAAEQLVLKR
-822 SYAQK
+822 SYAARK
-827 RISQSD
+827 ISQSD
-833 YEALSEAMT
+833 YETLSESMT
-842 MSYLQRRNALYLEYG
+842 MGYLQRRIALYEKYNKDASELE
-857 EENAEA
+857 NK
-863 EEAYLDALIKRM
+863 YLDALIAKL
-875 EDANKELERLNKQ
+875 KEATAQQERLNREVEK
-888 AEEMLARS
+888 MLDLD
-896 LEERRNEIDEDLN
+896 LEDKANEIDNALAN
-909 KLFEDT
+909 LFEDT
-915 YGKALSV
+915 
-922 FQQLQ
+922 FQ
-927 EEADKLHDKWAPRK
+927 EAIDKTNDLRRAAELLIDKWAPEK
-941 MIDVEA
+941 MIDVEG
-947 FEEDM
+947 FKEDIEE
-952 AHIQELYEQGAMSYE
+952 IKKLYKEGAMSYE
-967 EFRETVSGRKA
+967 EFRKTVSGRKA
-978 AFAEDIIQT
+978 DFAEDIIST
-987 TSSILSQAADLAG
+987 TSNILGQAADLAS
-1000 SLQDLEMSKLEVQM
+1000 SLQDLEMSQLEVQM

-1117 QTRTVVDGYS
+1117 RTRTVVDGYS

-1175 SAVPALPFASGG
+1175 SAVPALAFASGG
-1187 YTAAAPTQDNSYN
+1187 YTAAAAPMQDNSYN
-1200 KALEDVAAALRAVN
+1200 KALEDVAAALKAVN

>member
-1 MARNSQTQQLNIIL
+1 MANYTQTLTILLNG
-15 NSEQARNQVELLE
+15 EQARANIEHLQKELR
-28 DKIKSLDAQIKR
+28 ILDGMLKR
-40 AKASGDSSLAQL
+40 ANERGDKNVGHILKNQKALRQTLAQL
-52 QKQRRSFQQTLN
+52 TK
-64 QLTQD
+64 D

-74 KVLSNIN
+74 EVLSNLN

-86 QLERAYRALKREV
+86 QLERAYRALRREV
-99 RNTSP
+99 RNTNP
-104 ALEEFANKQKQLKLL
+104 ALDEFASKQKQLKLL

-127 SQARQTESIF
+127 GQARQTESIF

-151 SAGIASITGISLA
+151 SAGIASVTGLSLA

-189 REEVVELNE
+189 RDEVVGLNE

-351 FAGYANMEVR
+351 FAGYANMEVK

-422 QALSNVEF
+422 QELSNVEF

-487 AQHGKAVLALAGTYA
+487 ARHGKAVLALAGTYA
-502 ALFVAYKT
+502 ALFVVYKT

-528 VLALSTAYHALTG
+528 VLALSVAYNRLAG
-541 NMTKAANAAKA
+541 NMTRAAAATKL
-552 LKAAFSGLGL
+552 LKAAYSGLGM
-562 GLIVT
+562 GIVAAAL
-567 VITALVSGVTALVR
+567 TAVVSGVSALVR

-599 LKLEAD
+599 LKMEAD

-617 TERYRAAIIRLQET
+617 TDRYRAAIEKLQET
-631 YGPYISSLID
+631 YGPYISNLID

-653 EAVNRQ
+653 EAVNKQ

-676 TEESLERQAS
+676 TEESLERQAT
-686 KYERLVSSIQRNGDV
+686 KYEKLVRSIQRNADV
-701 SEETARMVASDITE
+701 SEESARMMANDIME

-720 KGIEE
+720 KGVEE
-725 IRDSVGDIFGF
+725 IRGSMGDIFGA
-736 RFDNVRPKIR
+736 RFENVRPKIR

-759 DNVRKKFASLIPSG
+759 DNVREKFEALIPAG
-773 TDVTPDAAGGAD
+773 KDVVAD
-785 GMVILQGQQTEKM
+785 GTNTTSPNIEEDPNKEVK
-798 RKTLEERLAMLEA
+798 KTFEERLAMLEA
-811 QETAEQLMLKR
+811 QEAAEQLILKR
-822 SYAQK
+822 SYAAK
-827 RISQSD
+827 KISQSD
-833 YEALSEAMT
+833 YETLSEAMT
-842 MSYLQRRNALYLEYG
+842 LGYLQRRNALYLEYG
-857 EENAEA
+857 EDNAEV
-863 EEAYLDALIKRM
+863 EEAYLNALIKKM
-875 EDANKELERLNKQ
+875 EDANRQFERLSKE
-888 AEEMLARS
+888 AEKAL
-896 LEERRNEIDEDLN
+896 EID
-909 KLFEDT
+909 
-915 YGKALSV
+915 LSGV
-922 FQQLQ
+922 
-927 EEADKLHDKWAPRK
+927 EADMDAAFNDLYGAELDAVNNAAAARDRLMEKWGQPLPNPV
-941 MIDVEA
+941 DVEA
-947 FEEDM
+947 FRSDM
-952 AHIQELYEQGAMSYE
+952 AAIEQLLKDGMITYDQYATM
-967 EFRETVSGRKA
+967 VKNRKA
-978 AFAEDIIQT
+978 AFAEDVIST
-987 TSSILSQAADLAG
+987 TSGILNQAASLAD
-1000 SLQDLEMSKLEVQM
+1000 SIQSLEMSQLEVQM

>member
-1 MARNSQTQQLNIIL
+1 MARYSQTQQLNILL
-15 NSEQARNQVELLE
+15 NSEQARNQVALLE

-40 AKASGDSSLAQL
+40 AKATGDSSLAQL
-52 QKQRRSFQQTLN
+52 QKQRRSFKQTLN

-74 KVLSNIN
+74 KVLSNLN

-86 QLERAYRALKREV
+86 ELEKAYRALRREV

-104 ALEEFANKQKQLKLL
+104 ALEEFAAKQKQMKVL

-127 SQARQTESIF
+127 GQARQTESIF
-137 ARVSDRFNRYFGMV
+137 TRISDRFNRYFGVV
-151 SAGIASITGISLA
+151 SAGIASVTGLSLA
-164 FRSAAQSAAEMDDIY
+164 FRSAAEAAAEMDDVY

-189 REEVVELNE
+189 RDEVAELNE
-198 EFKKMDTRTSREEL
+198 EFKKMDTRTSREGL
-212 NRLAYEAGKLGIAA
+212 NRLAYEAGKLGLSA

-258 IADVFGLTDSMG
+258 IADVFGLTDMMG

-282 NALGQDSTAAE
+282 NALGQDSTASE

-307 AQSRMSVQDLLGYA
+307 AQARMSVQDLLGYA

-338 QTFIMDMFSDTAT
+338 QTFIMNMFSDTAT
-351 FAGYANMEVR
+351 FAGYANMEVS
-361 EFASLLNTDVN
+361 EFASLLSNDVN

-379 TSLHE
+379 ASLNE
-384 AGGFEQL
+384 AGGFQQL

-411 MASNIDAVRQA
+411 MASNIDAVREA
-422 QALSNVEF
+422 QVLSNDEF

-472 LLQTTN
+472 LLRTTN

-487 AQHGKAVLALAGTYA
+487 AEHGKAVVALAGTYA
-502 ALFVAYKT
+502 ALLVTYKT
-510 YRSWQTIVNGLHS
+510 YRSWQTIINGLHS
-523 AGRIT
+523 AGRTT
-528 VLALSTAYHALTG
+528 VLALSVAYNRLTG
-541 NMTKAANAAKA
+541 NMTRAAAATKL
-552 LKAAFSGLGL
+552 LKASFSGLGL

-567 VITALVSGVTALVR
+567 ALTAVGTAAVALVR

-599 LKLEAD
+599 LKLEAE

-631 YGPYISSLID
+631 YGPYISNLIS

-676 TEESLERQAS
+676 TEESLERQAN
-686 KYERLVSSIQRNGDV
+686 KYERLVSSIQRNGEV

-725 IRDSVGDIFGF
+725 IRGSVGDIFGF

-773 TDVTPDAAGGAD
+773 ADDAADAAGG
-785 GMVILQGQQTEKM
+785 GGLVMVQEQQTEKM
-798 RKTLEERLAMLEA
+798 KKTLEERLAMLEA

-833 YEALSEAMT
+833 YETLSESMT
-842 MSYLQRRNALYLEYG
+842 MGYLQRRIALYEEYNKDVSELEG
-857 EENAEA
+857 K
-863 EEAYLDALIKRM
+863 YLDALIAKM
-875 EDANKELERLNKQ
+875 EEANRQYERLNKQ

-896 LEERRNEIDEDLN
+896 LEERRNEIEEELN

-927 EEADKLHDKWAPRK
+927 AEADNLHDKWAPRK

-947 FEEDM
+947 FEKDM
-952 AHIQELYEQGAMSYE
+952 ARIQELYDQGAMSYE

-1051 AIQISQAIAAGA
+1051 GIQISQAIAAGA

-1117 QTRTVVDGYS
+1117 RTRSVVDGYS
-1127 EGGYTPRSSDDLKP
+1127 EGGYTQRGPDDLRP

-1168 KLRQGRT
+1168 RLRLGRT
-1175 SAVPALPFASGG
+1175 DRIPALPYASGG
-1187 YTAAAPTQDNSYN
+1187 YTSAPPDQGAAYN

-1214 ERMSQPIEAYTVLS
+1214 ERMSQPIQAYTVLS

-1243 ASR
+1243 GAR

>member
-1 MARNSQTQQLNIIL
+1 MANYTQTLTIL
-15 NSEQARNQVELLE
+15 MNGEQARANIEHLQKELR
-28 DKIKSLDAQIKR
+28 ILDGMLKR
-40 AKASGDSSLAQL
+40 ANERGDKNVDHILKNRKALQNTLAQL
-52 QKQRRSFQQTLN
+52 TK
-64 QLTQD
+64 D

-74 KVLSNIN
+74 KVLSNLN

-86 QLERAYRALKREV
+86 ELERAYRALRREV

-104 ALEEFANKQKQLKLL
+104 ALEEFAAKQKQMKVL

-127 SQARQTESIF
+127 GQARQTESIF
-137 ARVSDRFNRYFGMV
+137 TRVSDRFNRYFGVV
-151 SAGIASITGISLA
+151 SAGIASVTGLSLA
-164 FRSAAQSAAEMDDIY
+164 FRSAAEAAAEMDDVY

-189 REEVVELNE
+189 RDEVAELNE
-198 EFKKMDTRTSREEL
+198 EFRKMDTRTSREGL
-212 NRLAYEAGKLGIAA
+212 NRLAYEAGKLGLSA

-258 IADVFGLTDSMG
+258 IADVFGLTDMMG

-282 NALGQDSTAAE
+282 NALGQDSTASE

-307 AQSRMSVQDLLGYA
+307 AQARMSVQDLLGYA

-338 QTFIMDMFSDTAT
+338 QTFIMNMFSDTAT
-351 FAGYANMEVR
+351 FAGYANMEVS
-361 EFASLLNTDVN
+361 EFASLLNNDVN

-379 TSLHE
+379 TSLNE
-384 AGGFEQL
+384 AGGFQQL

-411 MASNIDAVRQA
+411 MASNIDAVREA
-422 QALSNVEF
+422 QVLSNDEF

-472 LLQTTN
+472 LLRTTN
-478 LSTIAIKFL
+478 LSTVAIKFL
-487 AQHGKAVLALAGTYA
+487 AEHGKAVVALGGTYA
-502 ALFVAYKT
+502 ALLVTYKT
-510 YRSWQTIVNGLHS
+510 YRSWQTIINGLHS
-523 AGRIT
+523 AGRTT
-528 VLALSTAYHALTG
+528 VLALSVAYNRLTG
-541 NMTKAANAAKA
+541 NMTRAAAATKL
-552 LKAAFSGLGL
+552 LKASFSSLGL

-567 VITALVSGVTALVR
+567 ALTAVGTAAVALVR

-599 LKLEAD
+599 LKLEAG

-617 TERYRAAIIRLQET
+617 TERYRAAIMRLQET

-676 TEESLERQAS
+676 TEESLERQAN

-785 GMVILQGQQTEKM
+785 GMVIFQEQQTEKM
-798 RKTLEERLAMLEA
+798 KKTLEERLAMLEA
-811 QETAEQLMLKR
+811 QEVAEQLMLKR

-833 YEALSEAMT
+833 YETLSEAMT

-875 EDANKELERLNKQ
+875 EGANKELERLSRE
-888 AEEMLARS
+888 AEEALKMDFNGLEAS
-896 LEERRNEIDEDLN
+896 LDSTFDDL
-909 KLFEDT
+909 
-915 YGKALSV
+915 YG
-922 FQQLQ
+922 
-927 EEADKLHDKWAPRK
+927 
-941 MIDVEA
+941 
-947 FEEDM
+947 
-952 AHIQELYEQGAMSYE
+952 QELDAFNSMVAAADRLREKWGQPLPTPVDVKGFRADLTSIE
-967 EFRETVSGRKA
+967 ELYQAGLLSFDEYRNMLYNRKLS
-978 AFAEDIIQT
+978 FAEDVVGT
-987 TSSILSQAADLAG
+987 TSSFLNQAADLA
-1000 SLQDLEMSKLEVQM
+1000 SSIQDLELSRLEVQK
-1014 NKELAMYG
+1014 NKELALYG

-1029 AIEQKYEQK
+1029 EIEQKYEKK
-1038 KLDLQIKYADMNM
+1038 KLDVQIKYADMDM
-1051 AIQISQAIAAGA
+1051 AVKIAQALAAGA
-1063 LASVQA
+1063 LASIQA
-1069 WTAAAG
+1069 FAQLGPVAGAAMT
-1075 NPAIAGVFIGLI
+1075 GLI
-1087 AATTAMQIASIVA
+1087 AATTAMQVATIVA

-1117 QTRTVVDGYS
+1117 RTRTVVDGYS
-1127 EGGYTPRSSDDLKP
+1127 EGGYTPRDPDDLRP

-1168 KLRQGRT
+1168 RLRLGRT
-1175 SAVPALPFASGG
+1175 DRIPALPYASGG
-1187 YTAAAPTQDNSYN
+1187 YTSAPPDQGAAYN

-1214 ERMSQPIEAYTVLS
+1214 ERMSQPIQAYTVLS

>member
-1 MARNSQTQQLNIIL
+1 MARYSQTQQLNILL
-15 NSEQARNQVELLE
+15 NSEQARNQIALLE
-28 DKIKSLDAQIKR
+28 DKLKSLDAQIKR
-40 AKASGDSSLAQL
+40 AKATGDSSLAQL
-52 QKQRRSFQQTLN
+52 QKQRRSFKQTLN

-74 KVLSNIN
+74 KVLSNLN

-86 QLERAYRALKREV
+86 ELEKAYRALRREV

-104 ALEEFANKQKQLKLL
+104 ALEEFAAKQKQMKVL

-127 SQARQTESIF
+127 GQARQTESIF
-137 ARVSDRFNRYFGMV
+137 TRVSDRFNRYFGVV
-151 SAGIASITGISLA
+151 SAGIASVTGLSLA
-164 FRSAAQSAAEMDDIY
+164 FRSAAEAAAEMDDVY

-189 REEVVELNE
+189 RDEVAELNE
-198 EFKKMDTRTSREEL
+198 EFRKMDTRTSREGL
-212 NRLAYEAGKLGIAA
+212 NRLAYEAGKLGLSA

-258 IADVFGLTDSMG
+258 IADVFGLTDMMG

-282 NALGQDSTAAE
+282 NALGQDSTASE

-307 AQSRMSVQDLLGYA
+307 AQARMSVQDLLGYA

-338 QTFIMDMFSDTAT
+338 QTFIMNMFSDTAT
-351 FAGYANMEVR
+351 FAGYANMEVS
-361 EFASLLNTDVN
+361 EFASLLSTDVN

-379 TSLHE
+379 TSLNE
-384 AGGFEQL
+384 AGGFQQL

-411 MASNIDAVRQA
+411 MASNIDAVREA
-422 QALSNVEF
+422 QVLSNDEF

-472 LLQTTN
+472 LLRTTN

-487 AQHGKAVLALAGTYA
+487 AEHGKAVVALGGTYA
-502 ALFVAYKT
+502 ALLVTYKT
-510 YRSWQTIVNGLHS
+510 YRSWQTIINGLHS
-523 AGRIT
+523 AGRTT
-528 VLALSTAYHALTG
+528 VLALSVAYNRLTG
-541 NMTKAANAAKA
+541 KMTRAAAATKL
-552 LKAAFSGLGL
+552 LKASFSGLGL

-567 VITALVSGVTALVR
+567 ALTAVGTAAVALVR

-617 TERYRAAIIRLQET
+617 TERYRAAIMRLQET

-659 IERSVG
+659 IERTVG

-676 TEESLERQAS
+676 TEESLERQAN

-759 DNVRKKFASLIPSG
+759 DNVQKKFASLIPSG

-785 GMVILQGQQTEKM
+785 GMVILQEQQTEKM
-798 RKTLEERLAMLEA
+798 KKTLEERLAMLEA

-842 MSYLQRRNALYLEYG
+842 LSYLQRRNALYLEYG

-875 EDANKELERLNKQ
+875 EGANKELERLSRE
-888 AEEMLARS
+888 AEEALKMDFSGMEAS
-896 LEERRNEIDEDLN
+896 LDNTFNDLYGQELDAFNAMVAAAERLRE
-909 KLFEDT
+909 
-915 YGKALSV
+915 
-922 FQQLQ
+922 
-927 EEADKLHDKWAPRK
+927 KWGQPLPTPV
-941 MIDVEA
+941 DVEGFRTDLA
-947 FEEDM
+947 SIE
-952 AHIQELYEQGAMSYE
+952 ELYQAGLLSFDEYRNMLYN
-967 EFRETVSGRKA
+967 RKLS
-978 AFAEDIIQT
+978 FAEDVVGT
-987 TSSILSQAADLAG
+987 TSLFLNQAADLA
-1000 SLQDLEMSKLEVQM
+1000 SSIQDLELSRLEVQK
-1014 NKELAMYG
+1014 NKELALYG

-1029 AIEQKYEQK
+1029 EIEQKYEKK
-1038 KLDLQIKYADMNM
+1038 KLDVQIKYADMDM
-1051 AIQISQAIAAGA
+1051 AVKIAQALAAGA
-1063 LASVQA
+1063 LASIQA
-1069 WTAAAG
+1069 FAQLGPVAGAAMT
-1075 NPAIAGVFIGLI
+1075 GLI
-1087 AATTAMQIASIVA
+1087 AATTAMQVATIVA

-1117 QTRTVVDGYS
+1117 RTRSVVDGYS
-1127 EGGYTPRSSDDLKP
+1127 EGGYTPRDPDDLRP

-1168 KLRQGRT
+1168 RLRLGRT
-1175 SAVPALPFASGG
+1175 DRIPALPYASGG
-1187 YTAAAPTQDNSYN
+1187 YTSAPPDQGAAYS

-1214 ERMSQPIEAYTVLS
+1214 ERMSQPIQAYTVLS

-1243 ASR
+1243 GAR

>member
-1 MARNSQTQQLNIIL
+1 MARYSQTQQLNILL
-15 NSEQARNQVELLE
+15 NSEQARNHIALLE
-28 DKIKSLDAQIKR
+28 DKLKSLDAQIKR
-40 AKASGDSSLAQL
+40 AKATGDSSLAQL
-52 QKQRRSFQQTLN
+52 QKQRRSFKQTLN

-74 KVLSNIN
+74 KVLSNLN

-86 QLERAYRALKREV
+86 ELEKAYRALRREV

-104 ALEEFANKQKQLKLL
+104 ALEEFAAKQKQMKVL

-127 SQARQTESIF
+127 GQARQTESIF
-137 ARVSDRFNRYFGMV
+137 TRVSDRFNRYFGVV
-151 SAGIASITGISLA
+151 SAGIASVTGLSLA
-164 FRSAAQSAAEMDDIY
+164 FRSAAEAAAEMDDVY

-189 REEVVELNE
+189 RDEVAELNE
-198 EFKKMDTRTSREEL
+198 EFRKMDTRTSREGL
-212 NRLAYEAGKLGIAA
+212 NRLAYEAGKLGLSA

-258 IADVFGLTDSMG
+258 IADVFGLTDMMG

-282 NALGQDSTAAE
+282 NALGQDSTASE

-307 AQSRMSVQDLLGYA
+307 AQARMSVQDLLGYA

-472 LLQTTN
+472 LLRTTN
-478 LSTIAIKFL
+478 LSTIAVKFL
-487 AQHGKAVLALAGTYA
+487 AEHGKAVVALGGTYA
-502 ALFVAYKT
+502 ALLVTYKT
-510 YRSWQTIVNGLHS
+510 YRSWQTIINGLHS
-523 AGRIT
+523 ISRAP
-528 VLALSTAYHALTG
+528 VLALSVAYNRLRG
-541 NMTKAANAAKA
+541 NISKAAEAAEL
-552 LKAAFSGLGL
+552 LKASFSGLGVGFGVVL
-562 GLIVT
+562 GVL
-567 VITALVSGVTALVR
+567 TAVGTAAVALVR

-720 KGIEE
+720 KGVEE

-773 TDVTPDAAGGAD
+773 ADDAADAAGG
-785 GMVILQGQQTEKM
+785 GGLVMVQEQQTEKM

-833 YEALSEAMT
+833 YETLSEAMT
-842 MSYLQRRNALYLEYG
+842 LSYLQRRNALYLEYG

-875 EDANKELERLNKQ
+875 EDANRKLERLSKE
-888 AEEMLARS
+888 AEEALKMDFSGLEAS
-896 LEERRNEIDEDLN
+896 LDSTFDDL
-909 KLFEDT
+909 
-915 YGKALSV
+915 YG
-922 FQQLQ
+922 Q
-927 EEADKLHDKWAPRK
+927 ELDAFNAMVAAADRLREKWGQPLPTPV
-941 MIDVEA
+941 DVESFRA
-947 FEEDM
+947 DLASIE
-952 AHIQELYEQGAMSYE
+952 ELYQAGLLSFDEYRNMLYN
-967 EFRETVSGRKA
+967 RKLS
-978 AFAEDIIQT
+978 FAEEVVGT
-987 TSSILSQAADLAG
+987 TSSFLNQAADLA
-1000 SLQDLEMSKLEVQM
+1000 SSIQDLELSRLEVQK
-1014 NKELAMYG
+1014 NKELALYG

-1029 AIEQKYEQK
+1029 EIEQKYEKK
-1038 KLDLQIKYADMNM
+1038 KLDVQIKYADMDM
-1051 AIQISQAIAAGA
+1051 AVKIAQALAAGA
-1063 LASVQA
+1063 LASIQA
-1069 WTAAAG
+1069 FAQLGPVAGAAMT
-1075 NPAIAGVFIGLI
+1075 GLI
-1087 AATTAMQIASIVA
+1087 AATTAMQVATIVA

-1117 QTRTVVDGYS
+1117 RTRSVVDGYS
-1127 EGGYTPRSSDDLKP
+1127 EGGYTQRGPDDLRP

-1168 KLRQGRT
+1168 RLRLGRT
-1175 SAVPALPFASGG
+1175 DRIPALPYASGG
-1187 YTAAAPTQDNSYN
+1187 YTSAPPDQGAAYN

-1214 ERMSQPIEAYTVLS
+1214 ERMSQPIQAYTVLS

>member
-1 MARNSQTQQLNIIL
+1 MANYTQTLTILLNG
-15 NSEQARNQVELLE
+15 EQARANIEHLQKELR
-28 DKIKSLDAQIKR
+28 ILDGMLKR
-40 AKASGDSSLAQL
+40 ANERGDKNVGHILKNQKALRQTLAQL
-52 QKQRRSFQQTLN
+52 TK
-64 QLTQD
+64 D

-74 KVLSNIN
+74 EVLSNLN

-99 RNTSP
+99 RNTNP
-104 ALEEFANKQKQLKLL
+104 ALDEFASKQKQLKLL

-127 SQARQTESIF
+127 GQARQTESIF

-151 SAGIASITGISLA
+151 SAGIASVTGLSLA

-198 EFKKMDTRTSREEL
+198 EFKKMDTRSSREGL

-487 AQHGKAVLALAGTYA
+487 AQHGKEVLTVAATYGTLFAAYKVWQGWQGIVSGWHKTRRVAVLALSAAYNTLSGNISKAATRLKELRA
-502 ALFVAYKT
+502 ALGSMGVLGVMA
-510 YRSWQTIVNGLHS
+510 
-523 AGRIT
+523 T
-528 VLALSTAYHALTG
+528 VLPAVVTGIAAL
-541 NMTKAANAAKA
+541 
-552 LKAAFSGLGL
+552 
-562 GLIVT
+562 I
-567 VITALVSGVTALVR
+567 R
-581 RSREATAAVRS
+581 RSREASAAMRS
-592 FHTETGK
+592 FNEETGK

-605 SLLKVIETSEPS
+605 SLLKIIETSSPS
-617 TERYRAAIIRLQET
+617 TDRYRQAVNKLQET
-631 YGPYISSLID
+631 YGPYLASLVN

-653 EAVNRQ
+653 EIINKQ
-659 IERSVG
+659 IERSVA
-665 LRVQQEEIDRI
+665 LRVQAEEIDRI
-676 TEESLERQAS
+676 TEQSLKRQS
-686 KYERLVSSIQRNGDV
+686 RLYERVVKSISQNGSM
-701 SEETARMVASDITE
+701 SEESARLVTEDVME
-715 MIKAG
+715 MIRAG
-720 KGIEE
+720 KGLDE
-725 IRDSVGDIFGF
+725 IRRSLESVVGGVSDKL
-736 RFDNVRPKIR
+736 RYNVSD
-746 ALRDEYVG
+746 LRKEY
-754 MAEDI
+754 
-759 DNVRKKFASLIPSG
+759 N
-773 TDVTPDAAGGAD
+773 
-785 GMVILQGQQTEKM
+785 GMVKDIEAARAKFSGFIRGEEDDGQGSTPVPAVTSGSPYQDKINEDLK
-798 RKTLEERLAMLEA
+798 KTFEERLQMLEA
-811 QETAEQLMLKR
+811 QEAAEQLILKR
-822 SYAQK
+822 SYAARK
-827 RISQSD
+827 ISQSD
-833 YEALSEAMT
+833 YESLSEAMT
-842 MSYLQRRNALYLEYG
+842 LGYLRRRNALYLEYG
-857 EENAEA
+857 KDNTEV
-863 EEAYLDALIKRM
+863 EEAYLDALIKKM
-875 EDANKELERLNKQ
+875 EDANRQFERLSKE
-888 AEEMLARS
+888 AEKAL
-896 LEERRNEIDEDLN
+896 EID
-909 KLFEDT
+909 
-915 YGKALSV
+915 LSGV
-922 FQQLQ
+922 
-927 EEADKLHDKWAPRK
+927 EADMDAAFNDLYGAELDAVNNAAAARDRLMEKWGQPLPNPV
-941 MIDVEA
+941 DVGA
-947 FEEDM
+947 FRSDM
-952 AHIQELYEQGAMSYE
+952 AAIEQLLKDGMITYDQYATM
-967 EFRETVSGRKA
+967 VKNRKA
-978 AFAEDIIQT
+978 VFAEDVIST
-987 TSSILSQAADLAG
+987 TSGILSQAASLAD
-1000 SLQDLEMSKLEVQM
+1000 SIQSLEMSQLEVQM

-1117 QTRTVVDGYS
+1117 RTRTVVDGYS

-1187 YTAAAPTQDNSYN
+1187 YTAAAAPMQDNSYN

-1214 ERMSQPIEAYTVLS
+1214 ERMSKPIEAYTVLS

>member
-1 MARNSQTQQLNIIL
+1 MARNSQTQQLNILL
-15 NSEQARNQVELLE
+15 NSEQARNQIALLE
-28 DKIKSLDAQIKR
+28 DKLKSLDAQIKR
-40 AKASGDSSLAQL
+40 AKATGDSSLAQL
-52 QKQRRSFQQTLN
+52 QKQRRSFKQTLN

-74 KVLSNIN
+74 KVLSNLN

-86 QLERAYRALKREV
+86 ELEKAYRALRREV

-104 ALEEFANKQKQLKLL
+104 ALEEFAAKQKQMKVL

-127 SQARQTESIF
+127 GQARQTESIF
-137 ARVSDRFNRYFGMV
+137 TRVSDRFNRYFGVV
-151 SAGIASITGISLA
+151 SAGIASVTGLSLA
-164 FRSAAQSAAEMDDIY
+164 FRSAAEAAAEMDDVY

-189 REEVVELNE
+189 RDEVAELNE
-198 EFKKMDTRTSREEL
+198 EFRKMDTRTSREGL
-212 NRLAYEAGKLGIAA
+212 NRLAYEAGKLGLSA

-258 IADVFGLTDSMG
+258 IADVFGLTDMMG

-282 NALGQDSTAAE
+282 NALGQDSTASE

-307 AQSRMSVQDLLGYA
+307 AQARMSVQDLLSYA

-338 QTFIMDMFSDTAT
+338 QTFIMNMFSDTAT
-351 FAGYANMEVR
+351 FAGYANMEVS
-361 EFASLLNTDVN
+361 EFASLLSNDVN

-379 TSLHE
+379 TSLNE
-384 AGGFEQL
+384 AGGFQQL

-411 MASNIDAVRQA
+411 MASNIDAVREA
-422 QALSNVEF
+422 QVLSNDEF

-458 KDTIIE
+458 KDTVIE

-472 LLQTTN
+472 LLRTTN
-478 LSTIAIKFL
+478 LSTIAVKFL
-487 AQHGKAVLALAGTYA
+487 AEHGKAVVALGGTYA
-502 ALFVAYKT
+502 ALLVTYKT
-510 YRSWQTIVNGLHS
+510 YRSWQTIINGLHS
-523 AGRIT
+523 AGRTT
-528 VLALSTAYHALTG
+528 VLALSVAYNRLTG
-541 NMTKAANAAKA
+541 NMTRAAAATKL
-552 LKAAFSGLGL
+552 LKASFSGLGL

-567 VITALVSGVTALVR
+567 ALTAVGTAAVALVR

-599 LKLEAD
+599 LKMEAD

-617 TERYRAAIIRLQET
+617 TERYRAAIMRLQET

-676 TEESLERQAS
+676 TEESLERQAN
-686 KYERLVSSIQRNGDV
+686 KYERLVSSIQKNGDV

-773 TDVTPDAAGGAD
+773 TDVTPDAAGGGD
-785 GMVILQGQQTEKM
+785 GLAAVQEQQAKKM
-798 RKTLEERLAMLEA
+798 QKTLEERLAMLEA

-833 YEALSEAMT
+833 YETLSEAMT
-842 MSYLQRRNALYLEYG
+842 LTYLQRRNALYLEYG

-875 EDANKELERLNKQ
+875 EGANKELERLSRE
-888 AEEMLARS
+888 AEEALKMDFSGLEAS
-896 LEERRNEIDEDLN
+896 LDNTFNDLYGQELDAFNAMVAAAERLRE
-909 KLFEDT
+909 
-915 YGKALSV
+915 
-922 FQQLQ
+922 
-927 EEADKLHDKWAPRK
+927 KWGQPLPTPV
-941 MIDVEA
+941 DVEGFRTDLA
-947 FEEDM
+947 SIE
-952 AHIQELYEQGAMSYE
+952 ELYQAGLLSFDEYRNMLYN
-967 EFRETVSGRKA
+967 RKLS
-978 AFAEDIIQT
+978 FAEDVVGT
-987 TSSILSQAADLAG
+987 TSSFLNQAADLA
-1000 SLQDLEMSKLEVQM
+1000 SSIQDLELSRLKVQK
-1014 NKELAMYG
+1014 NKELALYG

-1029 AIEQKYEQK
+1029 EIEQKYEKK
-1038 KLDLQIKYADMNM
+1038 KLDVQIKYADMDM
-1051 AIQISQAIAAGA
+1051 AVKIAQALAAGA
-1063 LASVQA
+1063 LASIQA
-1069 WTAAAG
+1069 FAQLGPVAGAAMT
-1075 NPAIAGVFIGLI
+1075 GLI
-1087 AATTAMQIASIVA
+1087 AATTAMQVATIVA

-1117 QTRTVVDGYS
+1117 RTRSVVDGYS
-1127 EGGYTPRSSDDLKP
+1127 EGGYTQRGPDDLRP

-1168 KLRQGRT
+1168 RLRLGRT
-1175 SAVPALPFASGG
+1175 DRIPALPYASGG
-1187 YTAAAPTQDNSYN
+1187 YTSAPPDQGAAYN
-1200 KALEDVAAALRAVN
+1200 KALEDVAAALRAMN
-1214 ERMSQPIEAYTVLS
+1214 ERMSQPIQAYTVLS

-1243 ASR
+1243 GAR

>member
-1 MARNSQTQQLNIIL
+1 MARNSQTQQLNILL
-15 NSEQARNQVELLE
+15 NSEQARNQIALLE
-28 DKIKSLDAQIKR
+28 DKLKSLDAQIKR
-40 AKASGDSSLAQL
+40 AKATGDSSLAQL
-52 QKQRRSFQQTLN
+52 QKQRRSFKQTLN

-74 KVLSNIN
+74 KVLNNLN

-86 QLERAYRALKREV
+86 ELEKAYRALRREV

-104 ALEEFANKQKQLKLL
+104 ALEEFAAKQKQMKVL

-127 SQARQTESIF
+127 GQARQTESTFTRI
-137 ARVSDRFNRYFGMV
+137 SDRFNRYFGVV
-151 SAGIASITGISLA
+151 SAGIASVTGLSLA
-164 FRSAAQSAAEMDDIY
+164 FRSAAEAAAEMDDVY

-189 REEVVELNE
+189 RDEVAELNE
-198 EFKKMDTRTSREEL
+198 EFKKMDTRTSREGL
-212 NRLAYEAGKLGIAA
+212 NRLAYEAGKLGLSA

-258 IADVFGLTDSMG
+258 IADVFGLTDMMG

-282 NALGQDSTAAE
+282 NALGQDSTASE

-307 AQSRMSVQDLLGYA
+307 AQARMSVQDLLGYA

-338 QTFIMDMFSDTAT
+338 QTFIMNMFSDTAT
-351 FAGYANMEVR
+351 FAGYANMEVS
-361 EFASLLNTDVN
+361 EFASLLSNDVN

-379 TSLHE
+379 TSLNE
-384 AGGFEQL
+384 AGGFQQL

-411 MASNIDAVRQA
+411 MASNIDAVREA
-422 QALSNVEF
+422 QVLSNDEF

-472 LLQTTN
+472 LLRTTN

-487 AQHGKAVLALAGTYA
+487 AEHGKAVVALGGTYA
-502 ALFVAYKT
+502 ALLVTYKT
-510 YRSWQTIVNGLHS
+510 YRSWQTIINGLHS
-523 AGRIT
+523 AGRTT
-528 VLALSTAYHALTG
+528 VLALSVAYNRLTG
-541 NMTKAANAAKA
+541 NMTRAAAATKL
-552 LKAAFSGLGL
+552 LKASFSGLGL

-567 VITALVSGVTALVR
+567 ALTAVGTATVALVR

-617 TERYRAAIIRLQET
+617 TERYRASIMRLQET
-631 YGPYISSLID
+631 YGPYISSLIN

-665 LRVQQEEIDRI
+665 LRVQQEEVDRI

-686 KYERLVSSIQRNGDV
+686 KYERLVSSIQRNGEV

-773 TDVTPDAAGGAD
+773 ADVTPDAAGGAD
-785 GMVILQGQQTEKM
+785 GMVILQEQQTEKM
-798 RKTLEERLAMLEA
+798 KKTLEERLAMLEA

-833 YEALSEAMT
+833 YETMSEAMT
-842 MSYLQRRNALYLEYG
+842 MGYLQRRIALYKEYNEDVSELEG
-857 EENAEA
+857 K
-863 EEAYLDALIKRM
+863 YLDALIAKM
-875 EDANKELERLNKQ
+875 EEANRQYERLNKQ

-896 LEERRNEIDEDLN
+896 LEERRNEIEEELN
-909 KLFEDT
+909 KLFNDT

-922 FQQLQ
+922 FQQLL

-941 MIDVEA
+941 IIDVEA

-952 AHIQELYEQGAMSYE
+952 ARIQELYDQGAMSYE
-967 EFRETVSGRKA
+967 KFREAVSGRKA

-1038 KLDLQIKYADMNM
+1038 KLDLQIKYADLNM
-1051 AIQISQAIAAGA
+1051 GIQISQAIAAGA

-1117 QTRTVVDGYS
+1117 RTRSVVDGYS
-1127 EGGYTPRSSDDLKP
+1127 EGGYTQRGPDDLRP

-1168 KLRQGRT
+1168 RLRLGRT
-1175 SAVPALPFASGG
+1175 DRIPALPYASGG
-1187 YTAAAPTQDNSYN
+1187 YTSAYPDQGAAYN

-1214 ERMSQPIEAYTVLS
+1214 ERMSQPIQAYTVLS

-1243 ASR
+1243 GAR

>member
-1 MARNSQTQQLNIIL
+1 MANYTQTLTIL
-15 NSEQARNQVELLE
+15 MNGEQARANIEHLQKELR
-28 DKIKSLDAQIKR
+28 ILDGMLKR
-40 AKASGDSSLAQL
+40 ANERGDKNVDHILKNRKALQNTLAQL
-52 QKQRRSFQQTLN
+52 TK
-64 QLTQD
+64 D

-74 KVLSNIN
+74 KVLSNLN

-86 QLERAYRALKREV
+86 ELEKAYRALRREV

-104 ALEEFANKQKQLKLL
+104 ALEEFAAKQKQMKLL

-127 SQARQTESIF
+127 GQARQTESVF
-137 ARVSDRFNRYFGMV
+137 TRVSDRFNRYFGVV
-151 SAGIASITGISLA
+151 SAGIASVTGLSLA
-164 FRSAAQSAAEMDDIY
+164 FRSAAEAAAEMDDVY

-189 REEVVELNE
+189 RDEVAELNE
-198 EFKKMDTRTSREEL
+198 EFRKMDTRTSREGL
-212 NRLAYEAGKLGIAA
+212 NRLAYEAGKLGLSA

-258 IADVFGLTDSMG
+258 IADVFGLTDMMG

-282 NALGQDSTAAE
+282 NALGQDSTASE

-307 AQSRMSVQDLLGYA
+307 AQARMSVQDLLGYA

-338 QTFIMDMFSDTAT
+338 QTFIMNMFSDTAT
-351 FAGYANMEVR
+351 FAGYANMEVS
-361 EFASLLNTDVN
+361 EFATLLNTDVN

-379 TSLHE
+379 TSLNE
-384 AGGFEQL
+384 AGGFQQL

-411 MASNIDAVRQA
+411 MASNIDAVREA
-422 QALSNVEF
+422 QVLSNDEF

-472 LLQTTN
+472 LLRTTN

-487 AQHGKAVLALAGTYA
+487 AEHGKAVVALGGTYA
-502 ALFVAYKT
+502 ALLVTYKT
-510 YRSWQTIVNGLHS
+510 YRSWQTIINGLHS
-523 AGRIT
+523 ISRAP
-528 VLALSTAYHALTG
+528 VLALSVAYNRLRG
-541 NMTKAANAAKA
+541 NISKAAEAAEL
-552 LKAAFSGLGL
+552 LKASFSGLGVGFGVVL
-562 GLIVT
+562 GVL
-567 VITALVSGVTALVR
+567 TAVGTAAVALVR

-592 FHTETGK
+592 FYTETGK

-676 TEESLERQAS
+676 TEESLERQAN

-720 KGIEE
+720 KGVEE

-773 TDVTPDAAGGAD
+773 ADDAADAAGG
-785 GMVILQGQQTEKM
+785 GGLVMVQEQQTKKM
-798 RKTLEERLAMLEA
+798 QKTLEERLAMLEA
-811 QETAEQLMLKR
+811 QEAAEQLMLKR

-833 YEALSEAMT
+833 YETLSEAMT
-842 MSYLQRRNALYLEYG
+842 LSYLQRRNALYLEYG

-875 EDANKELERLNKQ
+875 EGANKELERLSRE
-888 AEEMLARS
+888 AEEALKMDFSGLEAS
-896 LEERRNEIDEDLN
+896 LDSTFDDLYGQELDAFNAMVAAAERLRE
-909 KLFEDT
+909 
-915 YGKALSV
+915 
-922 FQQLQ
+922 
-927 EEADKLHDKWAPRK
+927 KWGQPLPTPV
-941 MIDVEA
+941 DVEGFRA
-947 FEEDM
+947 DLTSIE
-952 AHIQELYEQGAMSYE
+952 ELYQAGLLSFDEYRNMLYN
-967 EFRETVSGRKA
+967 RKLS
-978 AFAEDIIQT
+978 FAEDVVGT
-987 TSSILSQAADLAG
+987 TSSFLNQAADLA
-1000 SLQDLEMSKLEVQM
+1000 SSIQDLELSRLEVQK
-1014 NKELAMYG
+1014 NKELALYG

-1029 AIEQKYEQK
+1029 EIEQKYEKK
-1038 KLDLQIKYADMNM
+1038 KLDVQIKYADMDM
-1051 AIQISQAIAAGA
+1051 AVKIAQALAAGA
-1063 LASVQA
+1063 LASIQA
-1069 WTAAAG
+1069 FAQLGPVAGAAMT
-1075 NPAIAGVFIGLI
+1075 GLI
-1087 AATTAMQIASIVA
+1087 AATTAMQVATIVA

-1117 QTRTVVDGYS
+1117 RTRTVVDGYS
-1127 EGGYTPRSSDDLKP
+1127 EGGYTPRDPDDLRP

-1148 EWVAPASMLRSY
+1148 EWVAPASMLCSY

-1168 KLRQGRT
+1168 RLRLGLTDRI
-1175 SAVPALPFASGG
+1175 PALPYASGG
-1187 YTAAAPTQDNSYN
+1187 YTSAHPDQGAAYN

-1214 ERMSQPIEAYTVLS
+1214 ERMSQPIQAYTVLS

-1243 ASR
+1243 GAR